1 MLLIVCSVNPVHR
14 LVVLQSASP
23 SATRIEQSAASAS
36 AKTAS
41 AKSSAAHDRAAEK
54 AARRL
59 LSGMLGP
66 RRDRAMLV
74 LASFALNVFGL
85 ALPVTL
91 LHVYDRILPNESYGT
106 MLLLGLGCG
115 AAAVMEAIL
124 RVARSALTTWMGAR
138 IEHRSSASLIDR
150 LMHMPLNAFS
160 QQGIGTHFEVYRA
173 IKMVREF
180 YSGQALQSAID
191 IPFAALYL
199 GLIALL
205 AGWLV
210 VIPLGVL
217 ALFLVVGA
225 VLGRRMRRALENRH
239 VLEERRLN
247 FISEVLSGVHT
258 VKGLGAEAGL
268 LRRHERLQQGCSEED
283 FNVARLSG
291 SASVVATTL
300 SQATMMLVVIL
311 GSVSVIDGMMT
322 TGVLTACSM
331 LAGRCVQPVQS
342 LFDRW
347 VRYQSVSLSLRRIGH
362 VLLEVGADSGAHG
375 AKEGAGDG
383 TGADGA
389 VAEPLVPG
397 TIEMDKVRFAY
408 DRGPEIL
415 TDLSLT
421 VGPGEFL
428 GVVATNS
435 TGKTTLLR
443 LILGVLR
450 PNSGTVRVGV
460 RSTTETDTMIG
471 IGGVVYVGEH
481 PELFKGTILQNLT
494 LFDPGRADLAMEVC
508 RRLGLDRRIASLP
521 QGYETIVGD
530 ASQEAL
536 PRGARQMICLARA
549 LVREPAVLL
558 LDEPNSSLDTESDK
572 LFRRALEEL
581 RGSVTILLVTSRPS
595 LLTLADR
602 VVQIV
607 DGHAVSRGASGGE
620 SLGTQ
625 PALVASNPGTEPA
638 AATAAPDAE
647 PIRAA
652 HDDGDILRRRLA
664 EASAVGACMVPLLDA
679 LGWRGAPQTLA
690 EALPHFSEVQ
700 TVEELCDVLQ
710 RLHFEGRSLRIDL
723 ARPDPSLMPCLFRA
737 RDGGVY
743 TLLSA
748 DADGVVAFS
757 GQLRET
763 VTLNYGKGTAYAFTA
778 LETTAGAGTQ
788 NWVGTVIHG
797 YVPLLWAVLGLSAV
811 INLLSVAAPLF
822 TMAIYDK
829 VIATGSFDTL
839 ATIAVGAALVIGGD
853 FALRQ
858 IRGRALAHA
867 GSRIARTISNATIDR
882 ILMLPVGMSERAAIG
897 TQIARVK
904 DLESI
909 RDFISQGQVAAL
921 FDVPFALFYL
931 GVMAVLGGPL
941 ALVPL
946 GAVLITAAIG
956 AAVHPLVRARTG
968 TTARADTERQEF
980 FVEMVAKMPALR
992 AIGGLAHWR
1001 DRYDRLSARTALSGH
1016 TAANLSATH
1025 AALAGLVVP
1034 VAGLATVGVGA
1045 LQVFTGAMTPGALMA
1060 SMMLLWRVMVPLQTA
1075 VSMLP
1080 RIEQLRANARQINGL
1095 MSIRPEREP
1104 RCATLQPRRL
1114 KGEVSFSRVSLRY
1127 RNDADPALVGVSFTV
1142 KPGQIVAIVGPDGAG
1157 KSSLLKVMLG
1167 LYAPQAGNVRIDG
1180 VDIRQMDPI
1189 DLRKSVGYVP
1199 QASALFYGTIA
1210 QNLRFADQT
1219 ADDSELRWALSLAGA
1234 LDEVEAL
1241 PRGLDTRIG
1250 DNQSLR
1256 LSPSLTQKICLAR
1269 AYIRR
1274 PRILLLDEPASRL
1287 DFDGDKA
1294 LHAALSALRGHST
1307 IFLVTHRP
1315 SHLTLADTVLTMDA
1329 GMIAPAGPSGSLP
1342 GPRPIGPGTGPG
1354 AGPAA
1359 GPAGGGSSVA
1369 NNIAG
1374 ALLGGIGLQRP
1385 PGGVATRQH

>member
-1 MLLIVCSVNPVHR
+1 MQP
-14 LVVLQSASP
+14 ASP
-23 SATRIEQSAASAS
+23 SATRIEPSAATASAKTAS

-41 AKSSAAHDRAAEK
+41 AKSASAKSSAARDRAAEK

-150 LMHMPLNAFS
+150 LMRMPLNAFS

-210 VIPLGVL
+210 LIPLGVL
-217 ALFLVVGA
+217 ALFLAVGA

-283 FNVARLSG
+283 FTVARLSG

-362 VLLEVGADSGAHG
+362 VLLEVGSDGG
-375 AKEGAGDG
+375 TLRVGDG
-383 TGADGA
+383 AATAGA

-415 TDLSLT
+415 TDLSLS

-450 PNSGTVRVGV
+450 PNSGAVRVGV
-460 RSTTETDTMIG
+460 RSSTETDAMIG
-471 IGGVVYVGEH
+471 IGGVVYVGEQ

-607 DGHAVSRGASGGE
+607 DGHAVSRGPSGNETMG
-620 SLGTQ
+620 SPT
-625 PALVASNPGTEPA
+625 ALVASNPAPSVAGGSG
-638 AATAAPDAE
+638 APDAE

-723 ARPDPSLMPCLFRA
+723 ARPDPSLMPCLFRS

-757 GQLRET
+757 GQSRET

-946 GAVLITAAIG
+946 AAVLITAAIG

-1219 ADDSELRWALSLAGA
+1219 ADVSELRWALSLAGA

-1274 PRILLLDEPASRL
+1274 PRILLLDEPAIRL

-1329 GMIAPAGPSGSLP
+1329 GMIAPANSAGGLP
-1342 GPRPIGPGTGPG
+1342 GPRPVGPGSGPG
-1354 AGPAA
+1354 AGPA
-1359 GPAGGGSSVA
+1359 GGNSVA
-1369 NNIAG
+1369 NGIAG

-1385 PGGVATRQH
+1385 PGVAATPQR

>member
-1 MLLIVCSVNPVHR
+1 MQP
-14 LVVLQSASP
+14 ASP
-23 SATRIEQSAASAS
+23 SSTSKAQAAKAASER
-36 AKTAS
+36 
-41 AKSSAAHDRAAEK
+41 DRAAES

-59 LSGMLGP
+59 LSGMLGL
-66 RRDRAMLV
+66 RRDRGVLV
-74 LASFALNVFGL
+74 LASFALNIFGL

-106 MLLLGLGCG
+106 MTLLGIGC
-115 AAAVMEAIL
+115 AVAAVMEAVL
-124 RVARSALTTWMGAR
+124 RVTRSALTTWMGAR
-138 IEHRSSASLIDR
+138 IEHQSSGSLIER
-150 LMHMPLNAFS
+150 LMRMPLNAFS
-160 QQGIGTHFEVYRA
+160 HQGIGTHFEVYRA

-191 IPFAALYL
+191 IPFAVLYL

-210 VIPLGVL
+210 LIPLGVL
-217 ALFLVVGA
+217 GLFLIVGS
-225 VLGRRMRRALENRH
+225 VLGKRMRRALEDRH
-239 VLEERRLN
+239 TLEERRLN

-291 SASVVATTL
+291 TASVVATTL
-300 SQATMMLVVIL
+300 AQATMMLVVIV
-311 GSVSVIDGMMT
+311 GSVSVIDGAMT

-331 LAGRCVQPVQS
+331 LAGRCVQPVQA

-347 VRYQSVSLSLRRIGH
+347 VRYQSVSLALRRIGH
-362 VLLEVGADSGAHG
+362 VLLEVEPAAEVVP
-375 AKEGAGDG
+375 AAGTAG
-383 TGADGA
+383 NGKTVGQALA
-389 VAEPLVPG
+389 PG
-397 TIEMDKVRFAY
+397 SIEMDSVRFSY

-415 TDLSLT
+415 HELSLS
-421 VGPGEFL
+421 VGPGELL
-428 GVVATNS
+428 GVVATNAS
-435 TGKTTLLR
+435 GKTTLLR
-443 LILGVLR
+443 LILGALR
-450 PNSGTVRVGV
+450 PTAGEVRVGV
-460 RSTTETDTMIG
+460 RGSDSGAAGAEMSG
-471 IGGVVYVGEH
+471 IGGVVYVGEN

-508 RRLGLDRRIASLP
+508 RRFGLDRRIASLP

-558 LDEPNSSLDTESDK
+558 LDEPNSSLDVQSDTV
-572 LFRRALEEL
+572 FRRALEEL

-602 VVQIV
+602 VIQIV
-607 DGHAVSRGASGGE
+607 DGRVVGRPEPGAD
-620 SLGTQ
+620 Q
-625 PALVASNPGTEPA
+625 PAAQPVLVASTPA
-638 AATAAPDAE
+638 PEAAPADKAE
-647 PIRAA
+647 PIKAA
-652 HDDGDILRRRLA
+652 HDDSDALRRRLS
-664 EASAVGACMVPLLDA
+664 ESSEVGACMIPLLDA
-679 LGWRGAPQTLA
+679 LGWRGGPLALA

-700 TVEELCDVLQ
+700 TVEELCDIFQ
-710 RLHFEGRSLRIDL
+710 RLHFEGRSLRVDL
-723 ARPDPSLMPCLFRA
+723 ATIDASHLPCLFRG
-737 RDGGVY
+737 RDGAVH

-748 DADGVVAFS
+748 GADGVAAFS
-757 GQLRET
+757 GRARAE
-763 VTLNYGKGTAYAFTA
+763 VTLTTGKGTAYVFAPVDSS
-778 LETTAGAGTQ
+778 AGAGNQ
-788 NWVGTVIHG
+788 NWVATVLQG
-797 YVPLLWAVLGLSAV
+797 FVPLLWAVLGLSAV
-811 INLLSVAAPLF
+811 INLLSIAAPLF

-829 VIATGSFDTL
+829 VITTGSIETL
-839 ATIAVGAALVIGGD
+839 ITIAVGAVLVVGGD

-867 GSRIARTISNATIDR
+867 GSRIARSISNATIDR
-882 ILMLPVGMSERAAIG
+882 ILMLPVGMSERANIG

-921 FDVPFALFYL
+921 FDVPFALFYMA
-931 GVMAVLGGPL
+931 VMAILGGPL

-946 GAVLITAAIG
+946 GAVLLTAAIG
-956 AAVHPLVRARTG
+956 AAIHPLVRSRTA

-1001 DRYDRLSARTALSGH
+1001 DRYDQLSARTARSGH
-1016 TAANLSATH
+1016 AAANLSATH
-1025 AALAGLVVP
+1025 VALAGLVVP
-1034 VAGLATVGVGA
+1034 AAGLATVGIGA
-1045 LQVFTGAMTPGALMA
+1045 VQVFNGAMTPGALMA

-1075 VSMLP
+1075 VTMLP
-1080 RIEQLRANARQINGL
+1080 RIEQLRANARQINNL

-1104 RCATLQPRRL
+1104 RCATLPPRKL

-1157 KSSLLKVMLG
+1157 KSSMLKVMLG
-1167 LYAPQAGNVRIDG
+1167 LYPPQAGNVRIDG

-1189 DLRKSVGYVP
+1189 DMRKSIGYVP
-1199 QASALFYGTIA
+1199 QASTLFYGTVA
-1210 QNLRFADQT
+1210 QNLRFADET
-1219 ADDSELRWALSLAGA
+1219 ADEAEMRWALSLAGA
-1234 LDEVEAL
+1234 LDEVESL
-1241 PRGLDTRIG
+1241 SRGLHTRIG
-1250 DNQSLR
+1250 DNQSIR

-1287 DFDGDKA
+1287 DFEGDKA
-1294 LHAALSALRGHST
+1294 LHAALTALRGHST

-1315 SHLTLADTVLTMDA
+1315 SHLTLADSVMTMDA
-1329 GMIAPAGPSGSLP
+1329 GMIAPAKTAPTAGLP
-1342 GPRPIGPGTGPG
+1342 GPRPAGPG
-1354 AGPAA
+1354 
-1359 GPAGGGSSVA
+1359 GGL
-1369 NNIAG
+1369 NRP
-1374 ALLGGIGLQRP
+1374 LGLASMLPR
-1385 PGGVATRQH
+1385 

>member
-1 MLLIVCSVNPVHR
+1 MQP
-14 LVVLQSASP
+14 ASLPSPRNAP
-23 SATRIEQSAASAS
+23 SAKAGA
-36 AKTAS
+36 
-41 AKSSAAHDRAAEK
+41 DRDQAAEK

-66 RRDRAMLV
+66 RRDRVMLV
-74 LASFALNVFGL
+74 LASFALNLSGL

-106 MLLLGLGCG
+106 MLLLGIGCG
-115 AAAVMEAIL
+115 VAAVMEAIL

-138 IEHRSSASLIDR
+138 IEHQSSASLIDR
-150 LMHMPLNAFS
+150 LMRMPLNAFS
-160 QQGIGTHFEVYRA
+160 HQGIGTHFEVYRA

-191 IPFAALYL
+191 IPFAILYL

-210 VIPLGVL
+210 AIPLVVL
-217 ALFLVVGA
+217 GLFLILGA
-225 VLGRRMRRALENRH
+225 VLGKRMRRALESRH
-239 VLEERRLN
+239 TLEERRLN
-247 FISEVLSGVHT
+247 FISEVLGGVHT

-291 SASVVATTL
+291 TASVIATTL
-300 SQATMMLVVIL
+300 AQATMMLVVIV
-311 GSVSVIDGMMT
+311 GSVSVIDGAMT

-331 LAGRCVQPVQS
+331 LAGRCVQPVQA

-347 VRYQSVSLSLRRIGH
+347 VRYQSVSLALRRIGH
-362 VLLEVGADSGAHG
+362 VLLEVGSDGGALDDEPAKTTGKAD
-375 AKEGAGDG
+375 
-383 TGADGA
+383 ADT
-389 VAEPLVPG
+389 VVQPLAPG
-397 TIEMDKVRFAY
+397 SIEMDKVRFAY
-408 DRGPEIL
+408 ERGPEIL
-415 TDLSLT
+415 GDLSLS

-428 GVVATNS
+428 GVVATNAS
-435 TGKTTLLR
+435 GKTTLLR
-443 LILGVLR
+443 LILGALR
-450 PNSGTVRVGV
+450 PTDGSVRVGV
-460 RSTTETDTMIG
+460 RGAGSDTASDAMTG
-471 IGGVVYVGEH
+471 IGGVVYVGEN

-508 RRLGLDRRIASLP
+508 RRFGLDRRIASLP

-530 ASQEAL
+530 ASQESL

-558 LDEPNSSLDTESDK
+558 LDEPNSSLDVESDTV
-572 LFRRALEEL
+572 FRRALNEL

-595 LLTLADR
+595 LLSLADR

-607 DGHAVSRGASGGE
+607 GGRVISRPEPGSDGAASQPVLVSS
-620 SLGTQ
+620 T
-625 PALVASNPGTEPA
+625 PAADS
-638 AATAAPDAE
+638 AATAKAD
-647 PIRAA
+647 PIKAA
-652 HDDGDILRRRLA
+652 HDDEDVLRRRLS
-664 EASAVGACMVPLLDA
+664 EASAVGACMIPLLDG
-679 LGWRGAPQTLA
+679 LGWRGAPQALA

-723 ARPDPSLMPCLFRA
+723 SRLDPALLPCLFQG
-737 RDGGVY
+737 RDGAVH
-743 TLLSA
+743 TLLSL
-748 DADGVVAFS
+748 DDDGNDVKAFS
-757 GQLRET
+757 GKTRDT
-763 VTLNYGKGTAYAFTA
+763 VTLTTGKGTAYVFTP
-778 LETTAGAGTQ
+778 LETTAAGAGAQ
-788 NWVGTVIHG
+788 NWVSMVAQGFL
-797 YVPLLWAVLGLSAV
+797 PLLWAVLGLSAV
-811 INLLSVAAPLF
+811 INLLSIAAPLF

-829 VIATGSFDTL
+829 VVTTGSIDTL
-839 ATIAVGAALVIGGD
+839 TTIAVGAVLVIGGD

-867 GSRIARTISNATIDR
+867 GSRIARSISNATIER
-882 ILMLPVGMSERAAIG
+882 ILMLPVGMSERANIG

-931 GVMAVLGGPL
+931 IVMAVLGGPL

-946 GAVLITAAIG
+946 AAVLITAGIG
-956 AAVHPLVRARTG
+956 AAVHPLVRARTSS
-968 TTARADTERQEF
+968 TARADTERQEF
-980 FVEMVAKMPALR
+980 FVEMIAKMPALR

-1001 DRYDRLSARTALSGH
+1001 DRYDRLSAKTARSGH
-1016 TAANLSATH
+1016 SAANLSATH
-1025 AALAGLVVP
+1025 VSLAGLVVP
-1034 VAGLATVGVGA
+1034 VAGLSTVGVGA
-1045 LQVFTGAMTPGALMA
+1045 IQVFNGAMTPGALMA

-1075 VSMLP
+1075 VTLLP
-1080 RIEQLRANARQINGL
+1080 RIEQLRGNARQINGL

-1104 RCATLQPRRL
+1104 RCATLPPRRL

-1127 RNDADPALVGVSFTV
+1127 RNDADPALVGVSFSV

-1167 LYAPQAGNVRIDG
+1167 LYPPQAGNVRIDG

-1199 QASALFYGTIA
+1199 QATTLFYGTVA

-1219 ADDSELRWALSLAGA
+1219 ADDAELRWALSLAGA

-1241 PRGLDTRIG
+1241 SNGLETRIG
-1250 DNQSLR
+1250 DNQSIR
-1256 LSPSLTQKICLAR
+1256 LSPSLSQKICLAR

-1274 PRILLLDEPASRL
+1274 PKILLLDEPASRL
-1287 DFDGDKA
+1287 DFEGDKA

-1329 GMIAPAGPSGSLP
+1329 GMIAPASPAGGLP
-1342 GPRPIGPGTGPG
+1342 GPRPGGPGGNAT
-1354 AGPAA
+1354 
-1359 GPAGGGSSVA
+1359 A
-1369 NNIAG
+1369 NGIVG
-1374 ALLGGIGLQRP
+1374 ALLGGAALNRPVGLASTSTPQTRP
-1385 PGGVATRQH
+1385 H

>member
-1 MLLIVCSVNPVHR
+1 MQPAPQPTSR
-14 LVVLQSASP
+14 TTSSAD
-23 SATRIEQSAASAS
+23 SAKASAGRDRADS
-36 AKTAS
+36 N
-41 AKSSAAHDRAAEK
+41 RAAEK

-66 RRDRAMLV
+66 RRDRGMLI
-74 LASFALNVFGL
+74 LASFALNIFGL

-106 MLLLGLGCG
+106 MLLLGIGCG

-138 IEHRSSASLIDR
+138 IEHQSSASLIDR

-173 IKMVREF
+173 IKLVREF

-191 IPFAALYL
+191 IPFAILYL

-205 AGWLV
+205 AGWLAA
-210 VIPLGVL
+210 IPVAVLG
-217 ALFLVVGA
+217 LFLIVGA
-225 VLGRRMRRALENRH
+225 VLGRRMRRALESRH
-239 VLEERRLN
+239 TLEERRLN
-247 FISEVLSGVHT
+247 FISEVLGGVHT

-283 FNVARLSG
+283 FTVARLSG
-291 SASVVATTL
+291 TASVVAGTL
-300 SQATMMLVVIL
+300 AQSTMMLVVLL
-311 GSVSVIDGMMT
+311 GSVSVIDGAMT

-331 LAGRCVQPVQS
+331 LAGRCVQPVQA

-347 VRYQSVSLSLRRIGH
+347 VRYQSVSLALRRIGH
-362 VLLEVGADSGAHG
+362 VLLEVGADGA
-375 AKEGAGDG
+375 APSAGRDG
-383 TGADGA
+383 NSESDGA
-389 VAEPLVPG
+389 VATPLAPG
-397 TIEMDKVRFAY
+397 SIEMDKVTFAY

-415 TDLSLT
+415 SGLSLS

-435 TGKTTLLR
+435 SGKTTLLR

-450 PNSGTVRVGV
+450 PRSGEVRVGV
-460 RSTTETDTMIG
+460 RTLTGADAMIG

-494 LFDPGRADLAMEVC
+494 LFDPSRADLAMEVC

-558 LDEPNSSLDTESDK
+558 LDEPNSSLDVESDK
-572 LFRRALEEL
+572 AFRRALDEL
-581 RGSVTILLVTSRPS
+581 RGSVTILLVSSRPS
-595 LLTLADR
+595 LLSLADR

-607 DGHAVSRGASGGE
+607 DGHAVARNPAAEAVGG
-620 SLGTQ
+620 Q
-625 PALVASNPGTEPA
+625 PALVAPVSSAPA
-638 AATAAPDAE
+638 PEAEAGADAE

-700 TVEELCDVLQ
+700 TVEELCDVFQ
-710 RLHFEGRSLRIDL
+710 RLHFEGRSLRFDL
-723 ARPDPSLMPCLFRA
+723 GRPEPSLLPCLFRA
-737 RDGGVY
+737 RDGGIY

-748 DADGVVAFS
+748 DADGVTAFS
-757 GQLRET
+757 GQSRET
-763 VTLNYGKGTAYAFTA
+763 VTLNYGKGTAYVFTP
-778 LETTAGAGTQ
+778 LETASGAGNQ
-788 NWVGTVIHG
+788 NWVGSVIHA
-797 YVPLLWAVLGLSAV
+797 YFPLLWAVLGLSAV

-829 VIATGSFDTL
+829 VIGTGSFDTL
-839 ATIAVGAALVIGGD
+839 ATIAVGAFLVIAGD

-867 GSRIARTISNATIDR
+867 GSRIARTVSNATIDR

-946 GAVLITAAIG
+946 AAVLVTAAIG

-1001 DRYDRLSARTALSGH
+1001 DRYDRLSARTARSGH

-1045 LQVFTGAMTPGALMA
+1045 LQVFAGTMTPGALMA

-1127 RNDADPALVGVSFTV
+1127 RNDADPALVGVTFNV

-1167 LYAPQAGNVRIDG
+1167 LYAPQAGNVRVDG
-1180 VDIRQMDPI
+1180 VDIRQMDPV
-1189 DLRKSVGYVP
+1189 DLRKSIGYVP
-1199 QASALFYGTIA
+1199 QASSLFYGTIA

-1219 ADDSELRWALSLAGA
+1219 ADEAELRWALSLAGA

-1287 DFDGDKA
+1287 DFEGDKA
-1294 LHAALSALRGHST
+1294 LHAALAALRGHST

-1329 GMIAPAGPSGSLP
+1329 GMIGPAAPAGGLP
-1342 GPRPIGPGTGPG
+1342 GPRPVGPGTGPG
-1354 AGPAA
+1354 GGP
-1359 GPAGGGSSVA
+1359 GGGNSVA
-1369 NNIAG
+1369 NGIAG

-1385 PGGVATRQH
+1385 PGVAATPQR

>member
-1 MLLIVCSVNPVHR
+1 MNR
-14 LVVLQSASP
+14 LVVLQSAAP
-23 SATRIEQSAASAS
+23 STISTAPRTAAANAS
-36 AKTAS
+36 S
-41 AKSSAAHDRAAEK
+41 GSDRAAEK

-74 LASFALNVFGL
+74 LASFALNIFAL

-106 MLLLGLGCG
+106 MLLLGIGCG

-138 IEHRSSASLIDR
+138 IEHRSSAALIDR

-191 IPFAALYL
+191 IPFAVLYL

-205 AGWLV
+205 AGWLA
-210 VIPLGVL
+210 VIPVAVL
-217 ALFLVVGA
+217 ALFLIVGA
-225 VLGRRMRRALENRH
+225 VLGRRMRRALESRH
-239 VLEERRLN
+239 TLEERRLN
-247 FISEVLSGVHT
+247 FISEVLAGVHT

-283 FNVARLSG
+283 FTVARLSG
-291 SASVVATTL
+291 SASVVAATL
-300 SQATMMLVVIL
+300 AQATMMLVVIL
-311 GSVSVIDGMMT
+311 GSVSVIDGAMT

-331 LAGRCVQPVQS
+331 LAGRCVQPVQA

-347 VRYQSVSLSLRRIGH
+347 VRYQSVSLALRRIGH
-362 VLLEVGADSGAHG
+362 VLLEVGV
-375 AKEGAGDG
+375 
-383 TGADGA
+383 DGA
-389 VAEPLVPG
+389 AAPSDKAGSGSETAVAMALAPG
-397 TIEMDKVRFAY
+397 SIEMDKVRFAY

-415 TDLSLT
+415 SDLSLS

-435 TGKTTLLR
+435 SGKTTLLR

-450 PNSGTVRVGV
+450 PGSGEVRVGV
-460 RSTTETDTMIG
+460 RALTEADAMIG

-508 RRLGLDRRIASLP
+508 RRLGLDRRIAGLP

-536 PRGARQMICLARA
+536 PRGARQLICLARA

-558 LDEPNSSLDTESDK
+558 LDEPNSSLDVESDK
-572 LFRRALEEL
+572 AFRRALDEL

-595 LLTLADR
+595 LLSLADR

-607 DGHAVSRGASGGE
+607 DGHAVTRNPDAGSVGG
-620 SLGTQ
+620 Q
-625 PALVASNPGTEPA
+625 PALVA
-638 AATAAPDAE
+638 ATAAPAAEAEAKPDAE

-710 RLHFEGRSLRIDL
+710 RLHFEGRSLRFDL
-723 ARPDPSLMPCLFRA
+723 GRPEPSLLPCLFQA
-737 RDGGVY
+737 RDGGIY

-748 DADGVVAFS
+748 EADGVTAFS
-757 GQLRET
+757 GRSRET
-763 VTLNYGKGTAYAFTA
+763 VLLNYGKGTAYVFTP
-778 LETTAGAGTQ
+778 LEVAAGAGNQ
-788 NWVGTVIHG
+788 NWVGTVIHA
-797 YVPLLWAVLGLSAV
+797 YLPLLWAVLGLSAV

-829 VIATGSFDTL
+829 VIGTGSFDTL
-839 ATIAVGAALVIGGD
+839 ATIAVGALLVIAGD

-867 GSRIARTISNATIDR
+867 GSRIARSISNATIER

-931 GVMAVLGGPL
+931 GVMAMLGGPL

-946 GAVLITAAIG
+946 AAVLVTAAIG
-956 AAVHPLVRARTG
+956 AAVHPMVRTRTG

-1001 DRYDRLSARTALSGH
+1001 DRYDRLSARTARSGH

-1045 LQVFTGAMTPGALMA
+1045 LQVFAGTMTPGALMA

-1095 MSIRPEREP
+1095 MSIRPERES
-1104 RCATLQPRRL
+1104 RCATLQPRKL

-1127 RNDADPALVGVSFTV
+1127 RNDADPALVGVTFTV
-1142 KPGQIVAIVGPDGAG
+1142 KPGQIVAIVGSDGAG

-1180 VDIRQMDPI
+1180 VDIRQMDPV
-1189 DLRKSVGYVP
+1189 DLRKSIGYVP
-1199 QASALFYGTIA
+1199 QASSLFYGTIA

-1219 ADDSELRWALSLAGA
+1219 ADEAELRWALSLAGA

-1287 DFDGDKA
+1287 DFEGDKA
-1294 LHAALSALRGHST
+1294 LHAALAALRGHST

-1329 GMIAPAGPSGSLP
+1329 GMIAPANPAGGLP
-1342 GPRPIGPGTGPG
+1342 GPRPVGPG
-1354 AGPAA
+1354 
-1359 GPAGGGSSVA
+1359 GGGSSVA
-1369 NNIAG
+1369 NGIAG

-1385 PGGVATRQH
+1385 PGVAATPQR

>member
-1 MLLIVCSVNPVHR
+1 
-14 LVVLQSASP
+14 
-23 SATRIEQSAASAS
+23 
-36 AKTAS
+36 
-41 AKSSAAHDRAAEK
+41 
-54 AARRL
+54 
-59 LSGMLGP
+59 MLGP
-66 RRDRAMLV
+66 RRDRVMLV

-106 MLLLGLGCG
+106 MLLLGIGCG
-115 AAAVMEAIL
+115 AAAVLEAIL

-138 IEHRSSASLIDR
+138 IEHQSSAALIDR

-180 YSGQALQSAID
+180 YAGQALQSAID
-191 IPFAALYL
+191 IPFAFLYL

-205 AGWLV
+205 AGELVAIPLV
-210 VIPLGVL
+210 VLV
-217 ALFLVVGA
+217 LFLVVGGI
-225 VLGRRMRRALENRH
+225 LGRRMRRALESRH
-239 VLEERRLN
+239 TLEERRLN
-247 FISEVLSGVHT
+247 FISEVLAGVHT

-291 SASVVATTL
+291 TASVVAGTL
-300 SQATMMLVVIL
+300 AQATMMLVVIV
-311 GSVSVIDGMMT
+311 GSVSVIDGAMT

-331 LAGRCVQPVQS
+331 LAGRCVQPVQA

-347 VRYQSVSLSLRRIGH
+347 VRYQSVSLALRRIGH
-362 VLLEVGADSGAHG
+362 VLLEVGSDGSAARP
-375 AKEGAGDG
+375 DG
-383 TGADGA
+383 TMAPAAGMATDSAGA
-389 VAEPLVPG
+389 PLACG
-397 TIEMDKVRFAY
+397 SIEIDNVRFAY
-408 DRGPEIL
+408 HRGPEIL
-415 TDLSLT
+415 SDLSLS

-428 GVVATNS
+428 GVVATNAS
-435 TGKTTLLR
+435 GKTTLLR

-450 PNSGTVRVGV
+450 PTAGDVRVGV
-460 RSTTETDTMIG
+460 RDGTSHTDADAMTG

-494 LFDPGRADLAMEVC
+494 LFDPSRADLAMEVC
-508 RRLGLDRRIASLP
+508 RRFGLDRRIASLP

-572 LFRRALEEL
+572 VFRRALEEL
-581 RGSVTILLVTSRPS
+581 RGGVTILLVTSRPS

-607 DGHAVSRGASGGE
+607 DGRVVSRPQAGSD
-620 SLGTQ
+620 GTAGQ
-625 PALVASNPGTEPA
+625 PVLVATSDPVTPGTA
-638 AATAAPDAE
+638 ADAD

-652 HDDGDILRRRLA
+652 HDDDDALRRRLS

-679 LGWRGAPQTLA
+679 LGWRGGPQALA
-690 EALPHFSEVQ
+690 EALPHVSEVQ
-700 TVEELCDVLQ
+700 TVEELCEVFQ
-710 RLHFEGRSLRIDL
+710 RLHFDGRRVRVDL
-723 ARPDPSLMPCLFRA
+723 ARLDPSLLPCLFRRA
-737 RDGGVY
+737 DGTVH
-743 TLLSA
+743 TLLS
-748 DADGVVAFS
+748 DGPDGITAYS
-757 GQLRET
+757 GQARGT
-763 VTLNYGKGTAYAFTA
+763 VTLTAGKGAAYVFTP
-778 LETTAGAGTQ
+778 LEAAAGAGAQ
-788 NWVGTVIHG
+788 NWVGTVVHG
-797 YVPLLWAVLGLSAV
+797 FLPLLWAVLGLSAV
-811 INLLSVAAPLF
+811 INLLSIAAPLF

-829 VIATGSFDTL
+829 VVATGSIDTL
-839 ATIAVGAALVIGGD
+839 VTIAVGAALVVAGD

-867 GSRIARTISNATIDR
+867 GSRIARSISNATIDR

-946 GAVLITAAIG
+946 AAVLLTAAIG

-968 TTARADTERQEF
+968 STARADTERQEF

-1001 DRYDRLSARTALSGH
+1001 DRYDRLSARTARSGH

-1045 LQVFTGAMTPGALMA
+1045 LQVFAGTMTPGALMA

-1080 RIEQLRANARQINGL
+1080 RIEQLRANARQINSL

-1114 KGEVSFSRVSLRY
+1114 KGEVSLSRVSLRY

-1167 LYAPQAGNVRIDG
+1167 LYAPQAGNVRVDG

-1189 DLRKSVGYVP
+1189 ELRKSIGYVP
-1199 QASALFYGTIA
+1199 QASALFYGTVA

-1219 ADDSELRWALSLAGA
+1219 ADDAELRWALSLAGA

-1241 PRGLDTRIG
+1241 SNGLDTRIG
-1250 DNQSLR
+1250 DNQSVR
-1256 LSPSLTQKICLAR
+1256 LSPSLMQKICLAR

-1287 DFDGDKA
+1287 DFEGDKA
-1294 LHAALSALRGHST
+1294 LHAALTALRGHST

-1329 GMIAPAGPSGSLP
+1329 GMIAPANPGAGLP
-1342 GPRPIGPGTGPG
+1342 GPNPGGPNPGGPRPGGPGN
-1354 AGPAA
+1354 
-1359 GPAGGGSSVA
+1359 SIA
-1369 NNIAG
+1369 NGIAG
-1374 ALLGGIGLQRP
+1374 ALLGGAALQRP
-1385 PGGVATRQH
+1385 PGLAATPPR

>member
-1 MLLIVCSVNPVHR
+1 
-14 LVVLQSASP
+14 
-23 SATRIEQSAASAS
+23 
-36 AKTAS
+36 
-41 AKSSAAHDRAAEK
+41 
-54 AARRL
+54 
-59 LSGMLGP
+59 MLGP

-106 MLLLGLGCG
+106 MLLLGIGCG
-115 AAAVMEAIL
+115 VAVVMEAIL

-191 IPFAALYL
+191 IPFAVLYL

-210 VIPLGVL
+210 LIPLGVL

-347 VRYQSVSLSLRRIGH
+347 VRYQSVTLSLRRIGH
-362 VLLEVGADSGAHG
+362 VLLEVGSDGG
-375 AKEGAGDG
+375 TLRAGDQ
-383 TGADGA
+383 TGNGAADA
-389 VAEPLVPG
+389 VEEPLLPG

-408 DRGPEIL
+408 ERGPEIL
-415 TDLSLT
+415 TDLSLS

-428 GVVATNS
+428 GIVATNS

-450 PNSGTVRVGV
+450 PNSGEVRVGV
-460 RSTTETDTMIG
+460 RSRTDTDAMIG

-558 LDEPNSSLDTESDK
+558 LDEPNSSLDTESDRQ
-572 LFRRALEEL
+572 FRRALEEL

-607 DGHAVSRGASGGE
+607 EGHAVSRGPAGGE
-620 SLGTQ
+620 AAGAQ
-625 PALVASNPGTEPA
+625 PALPAPNAGTPPA
-638 AATAAPDAE
+638 GGTAVPDAE

-652 HDDGDILRRRLA
+652 HDDGDILRRRLS

-700 TVEELCDVLQ
+700 TVEEMCDVLQ

-723 ARPDPSLMPCLFRA
+723 ARPDPSLMPCLFRS

-757 GQLRET
+757 GQSRDT
-763 VTLNYGKGTAYAFTA
+763 MTLNFGKGTAYAFNP
-778 LETTAGAGTQ
+778 LETTTGAGTQ

-797 YVPLLWAVLGLSAV
+797 YMPLLWAVLGLSAV

-829 VIATGSFDTL
+829 VIGTGSFDTL

-931 GVMAVLGGPL
+931 GVLAVLGGPL

-946 GAVLITAAIG
+946 GAVLIIAAIG

-1001 DRYDRLSARTALSGH
+1001 DRYDRLSARTARSGH

-1034 VAGLATVGVGA
+1034 IAGLATVGVGA
-1045 LQVFTGAMTPGALMA
+1045 LQVFTGTMTPGALMA

-1104 RCATLQPRRL
+1104 RCATLPPRKL

-1142 KPGQIVAIVGPDGAG
+1142 KPGQIVAIVGSDGAG

-1180 VDIRQMDPI
+1180 IDIRQMDPI

-1199 QASALFYGTIA
+1199 QASTLFYGTIA

-1287 DFDGDKA
+1287 DFEGDKA
-1294 LHAALSALRGHST
+1294 LLAALSALRGHST

-1329 GMIAPAGPSGSLP
+1329 GMIAPAGPAGGLP
-1342 GPRPIGPGTGPG
+1342 GPRPAAPG
-1354 AGPAA
+1354 AGPATGPMG
-1359 GPAGGGSSVA
+1359 GPAGGGNSVA
-1369 NNIAG
+1369 NTIAG
-1374 ALLGGIGLQRP
+1374 ALLGGIGLPRP

>member
-1 MLLIVCSVNPVHR
+1 
-14 LVVLQSASP
+14 
-23 SATRIEQSAASAS
+23 
-36 AKTAS
+36 
-41 AKSSAAHDRAAEK
+41 
-54 AARRL
+54 
-59 LSGMLGP
+59 MLGP
-66 RRDRAMLV
+66 RRDRAMLI
-74 LASFALNVFGL
+74 LASFALNIFGL

-106 MLLLGLGCG
+106 MLLLGIGCG

-138 IEHRSSASLIDR
+138 IEHQSSASLIDR

-173 IKMVREF
+173 IKLVREF

-191 IPFAALYL
+191 IPFAVLYL
-199 GLIALL
+199 SLIALL
-205 AGWLV
+205 AGWLA
-210 VIPLGVL
+210 VIPLAVL
-217 ALFLVVGA
+217 GLFLIVGA
-225 VLGRRMRRALENRH
+225 VLGRRMRRALESRH
-239 VLEERRLN
+239 TLEERRLN
-247 FISEVLSGVHT
+247 FISEVLGGVHT

-283 FNVARLSG
+283 FAVARLSG
-291 SASVVATTL
+291 SASVVAGTL
-300 SQATMMLVVIL
+300 AQATMMLVVLL
-311 GSVSVIDGMMT
+311 GSVSVIDGAMT

-331 LAGRCVQPVQS
+331 LAGRCVQPVQA

-347 VRYQSVSLSLRRIGH
+347 VRYQSVSLALRRIGH
-362 VLLEVGADSGAHG
+362 VLLEVGSDRAAPQRHHDTKA
-375 AKEGAGDG
+375 EGERSLA
-383 TGADGA
+383 T
-389 VAEPLVPG
+389 PLAPG
-397 TIEMDKVRFAY
+397 SIEMDKVGFAY

-415 TDLSLT
+415 SSLSLS

-435 TGKTTLLR
+435 SGKTTLLR

-450 PNSGTVRVGV
+450 PTAGEVRVGV
-460 RSTTETDTMIG
+460 RTLAGADAMIG

-494 LFDPGRADLAMEVC
+494 LFDPSRADLAMEVC

-558 LDEPNSSLDTESDK
+558 LDEPNSSLDVESDK
-572 LFRRALEEL
+572 AFRRALDEL
-581 RGSVTILLVTSRPS
+581 RGSVTILLVSSRPS
-595 LLTLADR
+595 LLSLADR

-607 DGHAVSRGASGGE
+607 DGHAVARNPAAEGGPGSIGA
-620 SLGTQ
+620 Q
-625 PALVASNPGTEPA
+625 PALIATSPAVPADEEPPKPA
-638 AATAAPDAE
+638 PKPDAE

-710 RLHFEGRSLRIDL
+710 RLHFEGRSLRFDL
-723 ARPDPSLMPCLFRA
+723 GRPEPSLLPCLFRA
-737 RDGGVY
+737 RDGGIY

-748 DADGVVAFS
+748 DADGVTAFS
-757 GQLRET
+757 GRSRET
-763 VTLNYGKGTAYAFTA
+763 VLLNFGKGTAYVFTP
-778 LETTAGAGTQ
+778 LETAAGAGSQ
-788 NWVGTVIHG
+788 NWVGTVIHA
-797 YVPLLWAVLGLSAV
+797 YFPLLWAVLGLSAV
-811 INLLSVAAPLF
+811 INVLSVAAPLF
-822 TMAIYDK
+822 TMAVYDK
-829 VIATGSFDTL
+829 VIGTGSFDTL
-839 ATIAVGAALVIGGD
+839 ATIAVGAFLVIAGD

-867 GSRIARTISNATIDR
+867 GSRIARSISNATIER

-921 FDVPFALFYL
+921 FDVPFALLYL
-931 GVMAVLGGPL
+931 GVMGVLGGPL

-946 GAVLITAAIG
+946 AAVLVTAAIG
-956 AAVHPLVRARTG
+956 GAVHPLVRARTG

-1001 DRYDRLSARTALSGH
+1001 DRYDRLSARTARSGH

-1045 LQVFTGAMTPGALMA
+1045 MQVFAGTMTPGALMA

-1167 LYAPQAGNVRIDG
+1167 LYAPQAGNVRVDG
-1180 VDIRQMDPI
+1180 VDIRQMDPV
-1189 DLRKSVGYVP
+1189 DLRKSIGYVP
-1199 QASALFYGTIA
+1199 QASSLFYGTIA

-1219 ADDSELRWALSLAGA
+1219 ADEAELRWALSLAGA
-1234 LDEVEAL
+1234 LDEVETL

-1287 DFDGDKA
+1287 DFEGDKA
-1294 LHAALSALRGHST
+1294 LHAALAALRGHST

-1329 GMIAPAGPSGSLP
+1329 GMIAPAAPAGGLP
-1342 GPRPIGPGTGPG
+1342 GPRPVGPG
-1354 AGPAA
+1354 AGP
-1359 GPAGGGSSVA
+1359 GGGGSSVA
-1369 NNIAG
+1369 NGIAG
-1374 ALLGGIGLQRP
+1374 ALLNGIGLQRP
-1385 PGGVATRQH
+1385 PGVAATPQR

>member
-1 MLLIVCSVNPVHR
+1 MQPAPQPTSHTTS
-14 LVVLQSASP
+14 SAD
-23 SATRIEQSAASAS
+23 SAKASADRDRADS
-36 AKTAS
+36 N
-41 AKSSAAHDRAAEK
+41 RAAEK

-66 RRDRAMLV
+66 RRDRGMLI
-74 LASFALNVFGL
+74 LASFALNIFGL

-106 MLLLGLGCG
+106 MLLLGIGCG

-138 IEHRSSASLIDR
+138 IEHQSSASLIDR

-173 IKMVREF
+173 IKLVREF

-191 IPFAALYL
+191 IPFAVLYL

-205 AGWLV
+205 AGWLAA
-210 VIPLGVL
+210 IPVAVLG
-217 ALFLVVGA
+217 LFLIVGA
-225 VLGRRMRRALENRH
+225 VLGRRMRRALESRH
-239 VLEERRLN
+239 TLEERRLN
-247 FISEVLSGVHT
+247 FISEVLGGVHT

-283 FNVARLSG
+283 FTVARLSG
-291 SASVVATTL
+291 TASVVAGTL
-300 SQATMMLVVIL
+300 AQATMMLVVLL
-311 GSVSVIDGMMT
+311 GSVSVIDGAMT

-331 LAGRCVQPVQS
+331 LAGRCVQPVQA

-347 VRYQSVSLSLRRIGH
+347 VRYQSVSLALRRIGH
-362 VLLEVGADSGAHG
+362 VLLEVGSDGA
-375 AKEGAGDG
+375 AAPVARDG
-383 TGADGA
+383 STESDGA
-389 VAEPLVPG
+389 VATPLAPG
-397 TIEMDKVRFAY
+397 SIEMDKVTFAY

-415 TDLSLT
+415 SGLSLS

-435 TGKTTLLR
+435 SGKTTLLR

-450 PNSGTVRVGV
+450 PRSGEVRVGV
-460 RSTTETDTMIG
+460 RTLTGADAMIG

-494 LFDPGRADLAMEVC
+494 LFDPSRADLAMEVC

-558 LDEPNSSLDTESDK
+558 LDEPNSSLDVESDK
-572 LFRRALEEL
+572 AFRRALDEL
-581 RGSVTILLVTSRPS
+581 RGSVTILLVSSRPS
-595 LLTLADR
+595 LLSLADR

-607 DGHAVSRGASGGE
+607 DGHAVARNPTAEAIGG
-620 SLGTQ
+620 Q
-625 PALVASNPGTEPA
+625 PALVAAVSSAPA
-638 AATAAPDAE
+638 PDAEAGADAE

-700 TVEELCDVLQ
+700 TVEELCDVFQ
-710 RLHFEGRSLRIDL
+710 RLHFEGRSLRFDL
-723 ARPDPSLMPCLFRA
+723 GRPEPSLMPCLFRA
-737 RDGGVY
+737 RDGGIY

-748 DADGVVAFS
+748 DADGVTAFS
-757 GQLRET
+757 GQSRET
-763 VTLNYGKGTAYAFTA
+763 VTLNYGKGTAYVFTP
-778 LETTAGAGTQ
+778 LETASGAGNQ
-788 NWVGTVIHG
+788 NWVGSVIHA
-797 YVPLLWAVLGLSAV
+797 YFPLLWAVLGLSAV

-829 VIATGSFDTL
+829 VIGTGSFDTL
-839 ATIAVGAALVIGGD
+839 ATIAVGAFLVIAGD

-867 GSRIARTISNATIDR
+867 GSRIARTVSNATIDR

-946 GAVLITAAIG
+946 AAVLVTAAIG

-1001 DRYDRLSARTALSGH
+1001 DRYDRLSARTARSGH

-1045 LQVFTGAMTPGALMA
+1045 LQVFAGTMTPGALMA

-1104 RCATLQPRRL
+1104 RCATLQPRKL

-1127 RNDADPALVGVSFTV
+1127 RNDADPALVGVTFNV

-1167 LYAPQAGNVRIDG
+1167 LYAPQAGNVRVDG
-1180 VDIRQMDPI
+1180 VDIRQMDPV
-1189 DLRKSVGYVP
+1189 DLRKSIGYVP
-1199 QASALFYGTIA
+1199 QASSLFYGTIA

-1219 ADDSELRWALSLAGA
+1219 ADEAELRWALSLAGA

-1287 DFDGDKA
+1287 DFEGDKA
-1294 LHAALSALRGHST
+1294 LHAALAALRGHST

-1329 GMIAPAGPSGSLP
+1329 GMIGPAAPAGGLP
-1342 GPRPIGPGTGPG
+1342 GPRPVGPGTGPNG
-1354 AGPAA
+1354 GP
-1359 GPAGGGSSVA
+1359 GGGNSVA
-1369 NNIAG
+1369 NGIAG

-1385 PGGVATRQH
+1385 PGVAATPQR

>member
-1 MLLIVCSVNPVHR
+1 MLLIGCWVNPVHR
-14 LVVLQSASP
+14 LVVLQPVSP
-23 SATRIEQSAASAS
+23 SATRIEQSAASKA
-36 AKTAS
+36 AKTDS
-41 AKSSAAHDRAAEK
+41 VKSAAARDRAAEK

-106 MLLLGLGCG
+106 MLLLGIGCG

-210 VIPLGVL
+210 LIPLGVL
-217 ALFLVVGA
+217 ALFLLVGA
-225 VLGRRMRRALENRH
+225 FLGRRMRRALENRH

-247 FISEVLSGVHT
+247 FISEVLGGVHT

-331 LAGRCVQPVQS
+331 LAGRCVQPVQA

-362 VLLEVGADSGAHG
+362 VLLEVGSDGGALR
-375 AKEGAGDG
+375 
-383 TGADGA
+383 GADEGGSSGA
-389 VAEPLVPG
+389 VAHPLVPG

-408 DRGPEIL
+408 DRGPDIL
-415 TDLSLT
+415 SDLSLS

-450 PNSGTVRVGV
+450 PSSGEVRVGV
-460 RSTTETDTMIG
+460 RSRTETDAMIG

-607 DGHAVSRGASGGE
+607 DGHAVSRSPAGGDAA
-620 SLGTQ
+620 GGQ
-625 PALVASNPGTEPA
+625 PALVASTPA
-638 AATAAPDAE
+638 APPAGGSPAPDAE

-723 ARPDPSLMPCLFRA
+723 ARPDPSLMPCLFRS

-757 GQLRET
+757 GRSRET
-763 VTLNYGKGTAYAFTA
+763 VTLNFGKGTAYVFTP
-778 LETTAGAGTQ
+778 LEATAAGAGTQ
-788 NWVGTVIHG
+788 NWVGTVIQG

-829 VIATGSFDTL
+829 VIGTGSFDTL
-839 ATIAVGAALVIGGD
+839 ATVAVGALLVIGGD

-946 GAVLITAAIG
+946 AAVLITAAIG
-956 AAVHPLVRARTG
+956 GAVHPLVRARTA

-1001 DRYDRLSARTALSGH
+1001 DRYDRLSARTARSGH

-1104 RCATLQPRRL
+1104 RCATLQPRKL

-1189 DLRKSVGYVP
+1189 DLRKSIGYVP
-1199 QASALFYGTIA
+1199 QASTLFYGTIA

-1219 ADDSELRWALSLAGA
+1219 ADVSELRWALSLAGA

-1287 DFDGDKA
+1287 DFEGDKA

-1329 GMIAPAGPSGSLP
+1329 GMIAPASPAGGLP
-1342 GPRPIGPGTGPG
+1342 GPRPVGPGAGPG
-1354 AGPAA
+1354 AGPA
-1359 GPAGGGSSVA
+1359 GGNSVA
-1369 NNIAG
+1369 NGIAG

-1385 PGGVATRQH
+1385 PGVAANPQR

>member
-1 MLLIVCSVNPVHR
+1 M
-14 LVVLQSASP
+14 
-23 SATRIEQSAASAS
+23 
-36 AKTAS
+36 
-41 AKSSAAHDRAAEK
+41 SSAAPPNSRTIPPAESAAASVDRDRAAEK

-66 RRDRAMLV
+66 RRDRAMLI
-74 LASFALNVFGL
+74 LASFALNIFGL

-106 MLLLGLGCG
+106 MLLLGIGCG

-138 IEHRSSASLIDR
+138 IEHQSSASLIDR
-150 LMHMPLNAFS
+150 LMHMPLNTFS

-173 IKMVREF
+173 IKLVREF

-191 IPFAALYL
+191 IPFAVLYL

-205 AGWLV
+205 AGWLAA
-210 VIPLGVL
+210 IPVAVLG
-217 ALFLVVGA
+217 LFLVLAA
-225 VLGRRMRRALENRH
+225 VLGRRMRRALESRH
-239 VLEERRLN
+239 TLEERRLN
-247 FISEVLSGVHT
+247 FISEVLGGVHT

-283 FNVARLSG
+283 FTVARLSG
-291 SASVVATTL
+291 SASVVAGTL
-300 SQATMMLVVIL
+300 AQATMMLVVLI
-311 GSVSVIDGMMT
+311 GSVSVIDGAMT

-331 LAGRCVQPVQS
+331 LAGRCVQPVQA

-347 VRYQSVSLSLRRIGH
+347 VRYQSVSLALRRIGH
-362 VLLEVGADSGAHG
+362 VLLEVGSDGAAPQG
-375 AKEGAGDG
+375 ETG
-383 TGADGA
+383 TGTEAPTGGA
-389 VAEPLVPG
+389 VATPLAPG
-397 TIEMDKVRFAY
+397 SIEMDKVRFAY

-415 TDLSLT
+415 NELSLS

-435 TGKTTLLR
+435 SGKTTLLR

-450 PNSGTVRVGV
+450 PTAGEVRVGV
-460 RSTTETDTMIG
+460 RTLADADAMIG

-558 LDEPNSSLDTESDK
+558 LDEPNSSLDVESDNA
-572 LFRRALEEL
+572 FRRTLDEL
-581 RGSVTILLVTSRPS
+581 RGTVTILLVSSRPS
-595 LLTLADR
+595 LLSLADR

-607 DGHAVSRGASGGE
+607 DGRAVTRNAGAEGAGG
-620 SLGTQ
+620 Q
-625 PALVASNPGTEPA
+625 PTLIATSAAPA
-638 AATAAPDAE
+638 ADAETKRESGPASE

-652 HDDGDILRRRLA
+652 HDDADILRRRLA
-664 EASAVGACMVPLLDA
+664 EASEVGACMVPLLDA

-700 TVEELCDVLQ
+700 TVEELCDVFQ
-710 RLHFEGRSLRIDL
+710 RLHFDGRSLRFDL
-723 ARPDPSLMPCLFRA
+723 ARPEASLLPCLFRG
-737 RDGGVY
+737 RDGGIY

-748 DADGVVAFS
+748 DADGVTAFS
-757 GQLRET
+757 GSARET
-763 VTLNYGKGTAYAFTA
+763 VTLNFGKGTAYAFTP
-778 LETTAGAGTQ
+778 LETAAGAGNQ

-797 YVPLLWAVLGLSAV
+797 YLPLLWSVLGLSAV

-822 TMAIYDK
+822 TMAVYDK
-829 VIATGSFDTL
+829 VIGTGSFDTL
-839 ATIAVGAALVIGGD
+839 ATIAVGAGLVIAGD

-867 GSRIARTISNATIDR
+867 GSRIARTISNATIER

-921 FDVPFALFYL
+921 FDVPFALLYL
-931 GVMAVLGGPL
+931 GVMGILGGPL

-946 GAVLITAAIG
+946 AAVLVTAAIG

-1001 DRYDRLSARTALSGH
+1001 DRYDRLSARTARSGH

-1034 VAGLATVGVGA
+1034 IAGLATVGVGA
-1045 LQVFTGAMTPGALMA
+1045 LQVFAGAMTPGALMA

-1104 RCATLQPRRL
+1104 RCATLQPRKL
-1114 KGEVSFSRVSLRY
+1114 KGEVSLSRVSLRY

-1167 LYAPQAGNVRIDG
+1167 LYAPQAGNVRVDG
-1180 VDIRQMDPI
+1180 VDIRQMDPV
-1189 DLRKSVGYVP
+1189 DLRKSIGYVP
-1199 QASALFYGTIA
+1199 QASSLFYGTIA

-1219 ADDSELRWALSLAGA
+1219 ADLSELRWALSLAGA

-1287 DFDGDKA
+1287 DFEGDKA
-1294 LHAALSALRGHST
+1294 LQAALAALRGHST

-1329 GMIAPAGPSGSLP
+1329 GMIAPAPPAGSLP
-1342 GPRPIGPGTGPG
+1342 GPRPVGP
-1354 AGPAA
+1354 
-1359 GPAGGGSSVA
+1359 GGGSGSGGGNSVA
-1369 NNIAG
+1369 NGIAG

-1385 PGGVATRQH
+1385 PGVAATPQR

>member
-1 MLLIVCSVNPVHR
+1 MLI
-14 LVVLQSASP
+14 
-23 SATRIEQSAASAS
+23 
-36 AKTAS
+36 
-41 AKSSAAHDRAAEK
+41 
-54 AARRL
+54 
-59 LSGMLGP
+59 
-66 RRDRAMLV
+66 
-74 LASFALNVFGL
+74 LASFALNIFGL

-106 MLLLGLGCG
+106 MLLLGIGCG

-138 IEHRSSASLIDR
+138 IEHQSSASLIDR

-173 IKMVREF
+173 IKLVREF

-191 IPFAALYL
+191 IPFAVLYL

-205 AGWLV
+205 AGWLAA
-210 VIPLGVL
+210 IPVAVLG
-217 ALFLVVGA
+217 LFLIVGA
-225 VLGRRMRRALENRH
+225 VLGRRMRRALESRH
-239 VLEERRLN
+239 TLEERRLN
-247 FISEVLSGVHT
+247 FISEVLGGVHT

-283 FNVARLSG
+283 FTVARLSG
-291 SASVVATTL
+291 TASVVAGTL
-300 SQATMMLVVIL
+300 AQATMMLVVLL
-311 GSVSVIDGMMT
+311 GSVSVIDGAMT

-331 LAGRCVQPVQS
+331 LAGRCVQPVQA

-347 VRYQSVSLSLRRIGH
+347 VRYQSVSLALRRIGH
-362 VLLEVGADSGAHG
+362 VLLEVGSDGA
-375 AKEGAGDG
+375 AAPVARDG
-383 TGADGA
+383 SAEPDGA
-389 VAEPLVPG
+389 VATPLAPG
-397 TIEMDKVRFAY
+397 SIEMDKVTFAY
-408 DRGPEIL
+408 GRGPEIL
-415 TDLSLT
+415 SGLSLS

-435 TGKTTLLR
+435 SGKTTLLR

-450 PNSGTVRVGV
+450 PRSGEVRVGV
-460 RSTTETDTMIG
+460 RTLTGADAMIG

-494 LFDPGRADLAMEVC
+494 LFDPSRADLAMEVC

-558 LDEPNSSLDTESDK
+558 LDEPNSSLDVESDK
-572 LFRRALEEL
+572 AFRRALDEL
-581 RGSVTILLVTSRPS
+581 RGSVTILLVSSRPS
-595 LLTLADR
+595 LLSLADR
-602 VVQIV
+602 VVQII
-607 DGHAVSRGASGGE
+607 DGHAVARNPAAESIGG
-620 SLGTQ
+620 Q
-625 PALVASNPGTEPA
+625 PALVAAVSSAP
-638 AATAAPDAE
+638 APDAE
-647 PIRAA
+647 AGTDAEPLRAA

-700 TVEELCDVLQ
+700 TVEELCDVFQ
-710 RLHFEGRSLRIDL
+710 RLHFEGRSLRFDL
-723 ARPDPSLMPCLFRA
+723 GRPEPSLMPCLFRA
-737 RDGGVY
+737 RDGGIY

-748 DADGVVAFS
+748 DADGVTAFS
-757 GQLRET
+757 GQSRET
-763 VTLNYGKGTAYAFTA
+763 VTLNYGKGTAYVFTPR
-778 LETTAGAGTQ
+778 ETASGAGNQ
-788 NWVGTVIHG
+788 NWVGSVIHA
-797 YVPLLWAVLGLSAV
+797 YFPLLWAVLGLSAV

-829 VIATGSFDTL
+829 VIGTGSFDTL
-839 ATIAVGAALVIGGD
+839 ATIAVGAFLVIAGD

-867 GSRIARTISNATIDR
+867 GSRIARTVSNATIDR

-946 GAVLITAAIG
+946 AAVLVTAAIG

-1001 DRYDRLSARTALSGH
+1001 DRYDRLSARTARSGH

-1045 LQVFTGAMTPGALMA
+1045 LQVFAGTMTPGALMA

-1127 RNDADPALVGVSFTV
+1127 RNDADPALVGVTFNV

-1167 LYAPQAGNVRIDG
+1167 LYAPQAGNVRVDG
-1180 VDIRQMDPI
+1180 IDIRQMDPV
-1189 DLRKSVGYVP
+1189 DLRKSIGYVP
-1199 QASALFYGTIA
+1199 QASSLFYGTIA

-1219 ADDSELRWALSLAGA
+1219 ADEAELRWALSLAGA

-1287 DFDGDKA
+1287 DFEGDKA
-1294 LHAALSALRGHST
+1294 LHAALAALRGHST

-1329 GMIAPAGPSGSLP
+1329 GMIGPAAPAGGLP
-1342 GPRPIGPGTGPG
+1342 GPRPVGPGTGPG
-1354 AGPAA
+1354 GN
-1359 GPAGGGSSVA
+1359 SVA
-1369 NNIAG
+1369 NGIAG

-1385 PGGVATRQH
+1385 PGVAATPQR

>member
-1 MLLIVCSVNPVHR
+1 MNRSIR
-14 LVVLQSASP
+14 LQPAPQPTSRTTSSAD
-23 SATRIEQSAASAS
+23 SAKASADRDRADS
-36 AKTAS
+36 N
-41 AKSSAAHDRAAEK
+41 RAAEK

-66 RRDRAMLV
+66 RRDRGMLI
-74 LASFALNVFGL
+74 LASFALNIFGL

-106 MLLLGLGCG
+106 MLLLGIGCG

-138 IEHRSSASLIDR
+138 IEHQSSASLIDR

-173 IKMVREF
+173 IKLVREF

-191 IPFAALYL
+191 IPFAVLYL

-205 AGWLV
+205 AGWLAA
-210 VIPLGVL
+210 IPVAVLG
-217 ALFLVVGA
+217 LFLIVGA
-225 VLGRRMRRALENRH
+225 VLGRRMRRALESRH
-239 VLEERRLN
+239 TLEERRLN
-247 FISEVLSGVHT
+247 FISEVLGGVHT
-258 VKGLGAEAGL
+258 VKGLGTEAGL

-283 FNVARLSG
+283 FTVARLSG
-291 SASVVATTL
+291 TASVVAGTL
-300 SQATMMLVVIL
+300 AQATMMLVVLL
-311 GSVSVIDGMMT
+311 GSVSVIDGAMT

-331 LAGRCVQPVQS
+331 LAGRCVQPVQA

-347 VRYQSVSLSLRRIGH
+347 VRYQSVSLALRRIGH
-362 VLLEVGADSGAHG
+362 VLLEVGS
-375 AKEGAGDG
+375 DG
-383 TGADGA
+383 TAAPVARDGSPEADGA
-389 VAEPLVPG
+389 VATPLAPG
-397 TIEMDKVRFAY
+397 SIEMDKVSFAY

-415 TDLSLT
+415 SGLSLS

-435 TGKTTLLR
+435 SGKTTLLR

-450 PNSGTVRVGV
+450 PRSGEVRVGV
-460 RSTTETDTMIG
+460 RTLTGADAMIG

-494 LFDPGRADLAMEVC
+494 LFDPSRADLAMEVC

-558 LDEPNSSLDTESDK
+558 LDEPNSSLDVESDK
-572 LFRRALEEL
+572 AFRRALDEL
-581 RGSVTILLVTSRPS
+581 RGSVTILLVSSRPS
-595 LLTLADR
+595 LLSLADR

-607 DGHAVSRGASGGE
+607 DGHAVARNPAVEAIGG
-620 SLGTQ
+620 Q
-625 PALVASNPGTEPA
+625 PALVAAVSSAPA
-638 AATAAPDAE
+638 PVAEAGADAE

-700 TVEELCDVLQ
+700 TVEELCDVFQ
-710 RLHFEGRSLRIDL
+710 RLHFEGRSLRFDL
-723 ARPDPSLMPCLFRA
+723 GRPESSLMPCLFRA
-737 RDGGVY
+737 RDGGIY

-748 DADGVVAFS
+748 DADGVTAFS
-757 GQLRET
+757 GRSRET
-763 VTLNYGKGTAYAFTA
+763 VTLNYGKGTAYVFTPREA
-778 LETTAGAGTQ
+778 ASGAGNQ
-788 NWVGTVIHG
+788 NWVGSVIHA
-797 YVPLLWAVLGLSAV
+797 YFPLLWAVLGLSAV

-829 VIATGSFDTL
+829 VIGTGSFDTL
-839 ATIAVGAALVIGGD
+839 ATIAVGAFLVIAGD

-858 IRGRALAHA
+858 IRGQALAHA
-867 GSRIARTISNATIDR
+867 GSRIARTVSNATIDR

-946 GAVLITAAIG
+946 AAVLVTAAIG

-1001 DRYDRLSARTALSGH
+1001 DRYDRLSARTARSGH

-1045 LQVFTGAMTPGALMA
+1045 LQVFAGTMTPGALMA

-1104 RCATLQPRRL
+1104 RCATLQPRKL

-1127 RNDADPALVGVSFTV
+1127 RNDADPALVGVTFNV

-1167 LYAPQAGNVRIDG
+1167 LYAPQAGNVRVDG
-1180 VDIRQMDPI
+1180 VDIRQMDPV
-1189 DLRKSVGYVP
+1189 DLRKSIGYVP
-1199 QASALFYGTIA
+1199 QASSLFYGTIA

-1219 ADDSELRWALSLAGA
+1219 ADEAELRWALSLAGA

-1287 DFDGDKA
+1287 DFEGDKA
-1294 LHAALSALRGHST
+1294 LHAALAALRGHST

-1329 GMIAPAGPSGSLP
+1329 GMIGPAAPAGGLP
-1342 GPRPIGPGTGPG
+1342 GPRPVGPGTGPNG
-1354 AGPAA
+1354 GP
-1359 GPAGGGSSVA
+1359 GGGNSVA
-1369 NNIAG
+1369 NGIAG

-1385 PGGVATRQH
+1385 PGVAATPQR

>member
-1 MLLIVCSVNPVHR
+1 MNR
-14 LVVLQSASP
+14 LVVLQSAAP
-23 SATRIEQSAASAS
+23 STIRTAPRTAAANAS
-36 AKTAS
+36 S
-41 AKSSAAHDRAAEK
+41 GNDRAAEK

-74 LASFALNVFGL
+74 LASFALNIFAL

-106 MLLLGLGCG
+106 MLLLGIGCG

-191 IPFAALYL
+191 IPFAVLYL

-205 AGWLV
+205 AGWLA
-210 VIPLGVL
+210 VIPVAVL
-217 ALFLVVGA
+217 ALFLIVGA
-225 VLGRRMRRALENRH
+225 VLGRRMRRALESRH
-239 VLEERRLN
+239 TLEERRLN
-247 FISEVLSGVHT
+247 FISEVLAGVHT

-283 FNVARLSG
+283 FTVARLSG
-291 SASVVATTL
+291 SASVVAATL
-300 SQATMMLVVIL
+300 AQATMMLVVIL
-311 GSVSVIDGMMT
+311 GSVSVIDGAMT

-331 LAGRCVQPVQS
+331 LAGRCVQPVQA

-347 VRYQSVSLSLRRIGH
+347 VRYQSVSLALRRIGH
-362 VLLEVGADSGAHG
+362 VLLEVGVDGA
-375 AKEGAGDG
+375 AAQPQGDG
-383 TGADGA
+383 KSGSEVGMALA
-389 VAEPLVPG
+389 PG
-397 TIEMDKVRFAY
+397 SIEMDKVRFAY
-408 DRGPEIL
+408 DHGPEIL
-415 TDLSLT
+415 SDLSLS

-435 TGKTTLLR
+435 SGKTTLLR

-450 PNSGTVRVGV
+450 PDSGEVRVGV
-460 RSTTETDTMIG
+460 RATSEADAMIG

-536 PRGARQMICLARA
+536 PRGARQLICLARA

-558 LDEPNSSLDTESDK
+558 LDEPNSSLDVESDK
-572 LFRRALEEL
+572 AFRRALDEL

-595 LLTLADR
+595 LLSLADR

-607 DGHAVSRGASGGE
+607 DGRAVTRNPDAGSAGG
-620 SLGTQ
+620 Q
-625 PALVASNPGTEPA
+625 PVLVAAA
-638 AATAAPDAE
+638 AATADEAEAKADAE

-710 RLHFEGRSLRIDL
+710 RLHFEGRSLRFDL
-723 ARPDPSLMPCLFRA
+723 GRPEPSLLPCLFQA
-737 RDGGVY
+737 RDGSIY

-748 DADGVVAFS
+748 DADGVTAFS
-757 GQLRET
+757 GRSRET
-763 VTLNYGKGTAYAFTA
+763 VMLNFGKGTAYVFTP
-778 LETTAGAGTQ
+778 LEAAAGAGNQ
-788 NWVGTVIHG
+788 NWVGTVIHA
-797 YVPLLWAVLGLSAV
+797 YLPLLWAVLGLSAV

-829 VIATGSFDTL
+829 VIGTGSFDTL
-839 ATIAVGAALVIGGD
+839 ATIAVGAFLVIAGD

-867 GSRIARTISNATIDR
+867 GSRIARSISNATIER
-882 ILMLPVGMSERAAIG
+882 ILMLPVGLSERAAIG

-931 GVMAVLGGPL
+931 GVMALLGGPL

-946 GAVLITAAIG
+946 GAVLVTAAIG
-956 AAVHPLVRARTG
+956 AAVHPMVRARTG

-1001 DRYDRLSARTALSGH
+1001 DRYDRLSARTARSGH

-1045 LQVFTGAMTPGALMA
+1045 MQVFAGSMTPGALMA

-1104 RCATLQPRRL
+1104 RCATLQPRKL

-1142 KPGQIVAIVGPDGAG
+1142 KPGQIVAIVGSDGAG

-1180 VDIRQMDPI
+1180 VDIRQMDPV
-1189 DLRKSVGYVP
+1189 DLRKSIGYVP
-1199 QASALFYGTIA
+1199 QASSLFYGTIA

-1219 ADDSELRWALSLAGA
+1219 ADEAELRWALSLAGA

-1287 DFDGDKA
+1287 DFEGDKA
-1294 LHAALSALRGHST
+1294 LHAALAALRGHST

-1329 GMIAPAGPSGSLP
+1329 GMIAPANPAGGLP
-1342 GPRPIGPGTGPG
+1342 GPRPVGPGG
-1354 AGPAA
+1354 
-1359 GPAGGGSSVA
+1359 GGGSSVA
-1369 NNIAG
+1369 NGIAG

-1385 PGGVATRQH
+1385 PGVAATPQR

>member
-1 MLLIVCSVNPVHR
+1 MQPAPQPTSR
-14 LVVLQSASP
+14 TTSSAD
-23 SATRIEQSAASAS
+23 S
-36 AKTAS
+36 AKAS
-41 AKSSAAHDRAAEK
+41 TGRDRGDSNRAAEK

-66 RRDRAMLV
+66 RRDRGMLI
-74 LASFALNVFGL
+74 LASFALNIFGL

-106 MLLLGLGCG
+106 MLLLGIGCG

-138 IEHRSSASLIDR
+138 IEHQSSASLIDR

-173 IKMVREF
+173 IKLVREF

-205 AGWLV
+205 AGWLAA
-210 VIPLGVL
+210 IPVAVLG
-217 ALFLVVGA
+217 LFLIVGA
-225 VLGRRMRRALENRH
+225 VLGRRMRRALESRH
-239 VLEERRLN
+239 TLEERRLN
-247 FISEVLSGVHT
+247 FISEVLGGVHT

-283 FNVARLSG
+283 FTVARLSG
-291 SASVVATTL
+291 TASVVAGTL
-300 SQATMMLVVIL
+300 AQATMMLVVLL
-311 GSVSVIDGMMT
+311 GSVSVIDGAMT

-331 LAGRCVQPVQS
+331 LAGRCVQPVQAM
-342 LFDRW
+342 FDRW
-347 VRYQSVSLSLRRIGH
+347 VRYQSVSLALRRIGH
-362 VLLEVGADSGAHG
+362 VLLEVGSDGA
-375 AKEGAGDG
+375 AAPVARDG
-383 TGADGA
+383 NPESDGA
-389 VAEPLVPG
+389 VATSLAPG
-397 TIEMDKVRFAY
+397 SIEMDKVVFAY

-415 TDLSLT
+415 SGLSLS
-421 VGPGEFL
+421 VGPGELL

-435 TGKTTLLR
+435 SGKTTLLR

-450 PNSGTVRVGV
+450 PRSGEVRVGV
-460 RSTTETDTMIG
+460 RTLTGADAMIG

-494 LFDPGRADLAMEVC
+494 LFDPSRADLAMEVC

-558 LDEPNSSLDTESDK
+558 LDEPNSSLDVESDK
-572 LFRRALEEL
+572 AFRRALDEL
-581 RGSVTILLVTSRPS
+581 RGSVTILLVSSRPS
-595 LLTLADR
+595 LLSLADR

-607 DGHAVSRGASGGE
+607 DGLAVARNPAADAVGG
-620 SLGTQ
+620 Q
-625 PALVASNPGTEPA
+625 PALVAAVSSAVEPEAESGT
-638 AATAAPDAE
+638 DAQ

-700 TVEELCDVLQ
+700 TVEELCDVFQ
-710 RLHFEGRSLRIDL
+710 RLHFEGRSLRFDL
-723 ARPDPSLMPCLFRA
+723 GRPEPSLLPCLFRA
-737 RDGGVY
+737 RDGGIY

-748 DADGVVAFS
+748 DADGVTAFS
-757 GQLRET
+757 GQSRET
-763 VTLNYGKGTAYAFTA
+763 VTLNYGKGTAYVFTP
-778 LETTAGAGTQ
+778 LESASGAGSQ
-788 NWVGTVIHG
+788 NWVGSVIHA
-797 YVPLLWAVLGLSAV
+797 YFPLLWAVLGLSAV

-829 VIATGSFDTL
+829 VIGTGSFDTL
-839 ATIAVGAALVIGGD
+839 VTIAVGAFLVIAGD

-867 GSRIARTISNATIDR
+867 GSRIARTVSNATIDR

-931 GVMAVLGGPL
+931 MVMAVLGGPL

-946 GAVLITAAIG
+946 AAVLVTAAIG
-956 AAVHPLVRARTG
+956 AAVHPMVRARTG
-968 TTARADTERQEF
+968 ITARADTERQEF

-1001 DRYDRLSARTALSGH
+1001 DRYDRLSARTARSGH

-1045 LQVFTGAMTPGALMA
+1045 LQVFAGTMTPGALMA

-1127 RNDADPALVGVSFTV
+1127 RNDADPALVGVTFTV

-1167 LYAPQAGNVRIDG
+1167 LYAPQAGNVRVDG
-1180 VDIRQMDPI
+1180 VDIRQMDPV
-1189 DLRKSVGYVP
+1189 DLRKSIGYVP
-1199 QASALFYGTIA
+1199 QASSLFYGTIA

-1219 ADDSELRWALSLAGA
+1219 ADEAELRWALSLAGA

-1287 DFDGDKA
+1287 DFEGDKA
-1294 LHAALSALRGHST
+1294 LHAALAALRGHST

-1329 GMIAPAGPSGSLP
+1329 GMIGPAAPAGGLP
-1342 GPRPIGPGTGPG
+1342 GPRPVGPGTGPNG
-1354 AGPAA
+1354 GP
-1359 GPAGGGSSVA
+1359 GGGPGGGNSVA
-1369 NNIAG
+1369 NGIAG

-1385 PGGVATRQH
+1385 PGVAATPQR

>member
-1 MLLIVCSVNPVHR
+1 M
-14 LVVLQSASP
+14 QSASP
-23 SATRIEQSAASAS
+23 STISTAPRNGAANAS
-36 AKTAS
+36 TGR
-41 AKSSAAHDRAAEK
+41 DRAAEK

-74 LASFALNVFGL
+74 LASFALNIFAL

-106 MLLLGLGCG
+106 MLLLGIGCG

-138 IEHRSSASLIDR
+138 IEHRSSAALIDR

-191 IPFAALYL
+191 IPFAVLYL

-205 AGWLV
+205 AGWLA
-210 VIPLGVL
+210 VIPVAVL
-217 ALFLVVGA
+217 ALFLIVGA
-225 VLGRRMRRALENRH
+225 VLGRRMRRALESRH
-239 VLEERRLN
+239 TLEERRLN
-247 FISEVLSGVHT
+247 FISEVLAGVHT

-283 FNVARLSG
+283 FAVARLSG
-291 SASVVATTL
+291 SASVVAATL
-300 SQATMMLVVIL
+300 AQATMMLVVIL
-311 GSVSVIDGMMT
+311 GSVSVIDGTMT

-331 LAGRCVQPVQS
+331 LAGRCVQPVQA

-347 VRYQSVSLSLRRIGH
+347 VRYQSVSLALRRIGH
-362 VLLEVGADSGAHG
+362 VLLEVGVDSAAAQPQGGGKA
-375 AKEGAGDG
+375 
-383 TGADGA
+383 GADGKAGGA
-389 VAEPLVPG
+389 VGMALAPG
-397 TIEMDKVRFAY
+397 SIEMDKVRFAY

-415 TDLSLT
+415 SGLSLS

-435 TGKTTLLR
+435 SGKTTLLR

-450 PNSGTVRVGV
+450 PGSGEVRVGV
-460 RSTTETDTMIG
+460 RALTEADAMIG

-536 PRGARQMICLARA
+536 PRGARQLICLARA

-558 LDEPNSSLDTESDK
+558 LDEPNSSLDVESDK
-572 LFRRALEEL
+572 AFRRALDEL

-595 LLTLADR
+595 LLSLADR

-607 DGHAVSRGASGGE
+607 DGHAVTRNPEAGSVGG
-620 SLGTQ
+620 Q
-625 PALVASNPGTEPA
+625 PALVA
-638 AATAAPDAE
+638 ATAAPAAEAEAKTGAE
-647 PIRAA
+647 PIRAT

-710 RLHFEGRSLRIDL
+710 RLHFEGRSLRFDL
-723 ARPDPSLMPCLFRA
+723 GRPEPSLLPCLFQA
-737 RDGGVY
+737 RDGGIY

-748 DADGVVAFS
+748 DADGVTAFS
-757 GQLRET
+757 GRSRET
-763 VTLNYGKGTAYAFTA
+763 VMLNFGKGTAYVFTP
-778 LETTAGAGTQ
+778 LEAAAGAGNQ
-788 NWVGTVIHG
+788 NWVGTVIHA
-797 YVPLLWAVLGLSAV
+797 YLPLLWAVLGLSAV

-829 VIATGSFDTL
+829 VIGTGSFDTL
-839 ATIAVGAALVIGGD
+839 ATIAVGAFLVIAGD

-867 GSRIARTISNATIDR
+867 GSRIARSISNATIER
-882 ILMLPVGMSERAAIG
+882 ILMLPVGLSERAAIG

-931 GVMAVLGGPL
+931 GVMALLGGPL

-946 GAVLITAAIG
+946 GAVLVTAAIG
-956 AAVHPLVRARTG
+956 AAVHPMVRARTG

-1001 DRYDRLSARTALSGH
+1001 DRYDRLSARTARSGH

-1045 LQVFTGAMTPGALMA
+1045 LQVFAGTMTPGALMA

-1095 MSIRPEREP
+1095 MSIRPERES
-1104 RCATLQPRRL
+1104 RCATLQPRKL

-1127 RNDADPALVGVSFTV
+1127 RNDADPALVGVTFSV
-1142 KPGQIVAIVGPDGAG
+1142 KPGQIVAIVGSDGAG

-1199 QASALFYGTIA
+1199 QASSLFYGTIA

-1219 ADDSELRWALSLAGA
+1219 ADEAELRWALSLAGA

-1287 DFDGDKA
+1287 DFEGDKA
-1294 LHAALSALRGHST
+1294 LHAALAALRGHST

-1329 GMIAPAGPSGSLP
+1329 GMIAPANPAGGLP
-1342 GPRPIGPGTGPG
+1342 GPRPVGPG
-1354 AGPAA
+1354 AGP
-1359 GPAGGGSSVA
+1359 GGGGSSVA
-1369 NNIAG
+1369 NGIAG

-1385 PGGVATRQH
+1385 PGVAATPQR

>member
-1 MLLIVCSVNPVHR
+1 MNRSTLLQPASQPTSR
-14 LVVLQSASP
+14 TTSSAD
-23 SATRIEQSAASAS
+23 SAKASAGRDRADS
-36 AKTAS
+36 N
-41 AKSSAAHDRAAEK
+41 RAAEK
-54 AARRL
+54 AARSL

-74 LASFALNVFGL
+74 LASFALNIFGL

-106 MLLLGLGCG
+106 MLLLGIGCG

-138 IEHRSSASLIDR
+138 IEHQSSASLIDR

-173 IKMVREF
+173 IKLVREF

-191 IPFAALYL
+191 IPFAGLYL

-205 AGWLV
+205 AGWLAL
-210 VIPLGVL
+210 IPVAVLG
-217 ALFLVVGA
+217 LFLIVGA
-225 VLGRRMRRALENRH
+225 VLGRRMRRALESRH
-239 VLEERRLN
+239 TLEERRLN

-283 FNVARLSG
+283 FAVARLSG
-291 SASVVATTL
+291 TASVVAGTL
-300 SQATMMLVVIL
+300 AQATMMLVVLL
-311 GSVSVIDGMMT
+311 GSVSVIDGAMT

-331 LAGRCVQPVQS
+331 LAGRCVQPVQT

-347 VRYQSVSLSLRRIGH
+347 VRYQSVSLALRRIGH
-362 VLLEVGADSGAHG
+362 VLLEVGSDGAAPSADKIEDS
-375 AKEGAGDG
+375 
-383 TGADGA
+383 GADGA
-389 VAEPLVPG
+389 VAAPLAPG
-397 TIEMDKVRFAY
+397 SVEMDKVTFAY

-415 TDLSLT
+415 SGLSLS

-435 TGKTTLLR
+435 SGKTTLLR

-450 PNSGTVRVGV
+450 PRSGEVRVGV
-460 RSTTETDTMIG
+460 RTLTGADAMIG

-494 LFDPGRADLAMEVC
+494 LFDPSRADLAMEVC

-558 LDEPNSSLDTESDK
+558 LDEPNSSLDVESDNA
-572 LFRRALEEL
+572 FRRTLDEL
-581 RGSVTILLVTSRPS
+581 RGSVTILLVSSRPS
-595 LLTLADR
+595 LLSLADR

-607 DGHAVSRGASGGE
+607 DGHAVARNPAAEAVGG
-620 SLGTQ
+620 Q
-625 PALVASNPGTEPA
+625 PALVAPVSSAPA
-638 AATAAPDAE
+638 PDAEARADAE

-652 HDDGDILRRRLA
+652 HDDADILRRRLA

-710 RLHFEGRSLRIDL
+710 RLHFEGRSLRFDL
-723 ARPDPSLMPCLFRA
+723 GRPEPSLLPCLFRA
-737 RDGGVY
+737 RDGGIY

-748 DADGVVAFS
+748 DDDGVTAFS
-757 GQLRET
+757 GQSRET
-763 VTLNYGKGTAYAFTA
+763 VTLNYGKGTAFVFTP
-778 LETTAGAGTQ
+778 LEAGAGAGNQ
-788 NWVGTVIHG
+788 NWVGSVVHA
-797 YVPLLWAVLGLSAV
+797 YFPLLWAVLGLSAV

-829 VIATGSFDTL
+829 VIGTGSFDTL
-839 ATIAVGAALVIGGD
+839 ATIAVGAFLVIAGD

-867 GSRIARTISNATIDR
+867 GSRIARTVSNATIDR

-931 GVMAVLGGPL
+931 VVMAVLGGPL

-946 GAVLITAAIG
+946 AAVLVTAAIG

-1001 DRYDRLSARTALSGH
+1001 DRYDRLSARTARSGH

-1045 LQVFTGAMTPGALMA
+1045 LQVFSGTMTPGALMA

-1127 RNDADPALVGVSFTV
+1127 RNDADPALVGVTFTV

-1167 LYAPQAGNVRIDG
+1167 LYAPQAGNVRVDG
-1180 VDIRQMDPI
+1180 VDIRQMDPV
-1189 DLRKSVGYVP
+1189 DLRKSIGYVP
-1199 QASALFYGTIA
+1199 QASSLFYGTIA

-1219 ADDSELRWALSLAGA
+1219 ADEAELRWALSLAGA

-1241 PRGLDTRIG
+1241 PRGIDTRIG

-1287 DFDGDKA
+1287 DFEGDKA
-1294 LHAALSALRGHST
+1294 LHAALAALRGHST

-1329 GMIAPAGPSGSLP
+1329 GMIGPAAPAGGLP
-1342 GPRPIGPGTGPG
+1342 GPRPVGPGTGPG
-1354 AGPAA
+1354 GS
-1359 GPAGGGSSVA
+1359 AGGGGNSVA
-1369 NNIAG
+1369 NGIAG

-1385 PGGVATRQH
+1385 PGVAATPQR

>member
-1 MLLIVCSVNPVHR
+1 MQSVP
-14 LVVLQSASP
+14 QSASRTVP
-23 SATRIEQSAASAS
+23 PAGAAALAASDR
-36 AKTAS
+36 
-41 AKSSAAHDRAAEK
+41 DRAAET

-66 RRDRAMLV
+66 RRDRSMLI

-106 MLLLGLGCG
+106 MLLLGIGCG
-115 AAAVMEAIL
+115 AAAVMEAVL

-138 IEHRSSASLIDR
+138 IEHQSSAALIDR

-173 IKMVREF
+173 IKTVREF
-180 YSGQALQSAID
+180 YAGQALQSAID

-205 AGWLV
+205 AGWLA
-210 VIPLGVL
+210 VIPLAVL
-217 ALFLVVGA
+217 GLFLVVGT
-225 VLGRRMRRALENRH
+225 VLGRKMRRALESRH
-239 VLEERRLN
+239 TLEERRLN
-247 FISEVLSGVHT
+247 FISEVLGGVHT

-283 FNVARLSG
+283 FAVARLSG

-300 SQATMMLVVIL
+300 AQATMMLVVIL
-311 GSVSVIDGMMT
+311 GSVSVIDGAMT

-331 LAGRCVQPVQS
+331 LAGRCVQPVQA

-347 VRYQSVSLSLRRIGH
+347 VRYQSVSLALRRIGH
-362 VLLEVGADSGAHG
+362 VLLEVGSD
-375 AKEGAGDG
+375 GAGATAG
-383 TGADGA
+383 TMAAASGGE
-389 VAEPLVPG
+389 VAAALAG
-397 TIEMDKVRFAY
+397 GSIEMDKVAFAY
-408 DRGPEIL
+408 GRGPEIL
-415 TDLSLT
+415 SDLSLS

-450 PNSGTVRVGV
+450 PTAGEVRVGV
-460 RSTTETDTMIG
+460 RANAGGDAMAG

-494 LFDPGRADLAMEVC
+494 LFDPSRADLAMEVC
-508 RRLGLDRRIASLP
+508 RRFGLDRRIASLP

-572 LFRRALEEL
+572 VFRRALEEM
-581 RGSVTILLVTSRPS
+581 RGSVTILLVSSRPS

-607 DGHAVSRGASGGE
+607 DGRAVSRPQQGADGAVGVGAQPVLVASGG
-620 SLGTQ
+620 GAAD
-625 PALVASNPGTEPA
+625 PAPKPGAEPG
-638 AATAAPDAE
+638 AE

-652 HDDGDILRRRLA
+652 HDDGDALRRRLSQ
-664 EASAVGACMVPLLDA
+664 ASAVGACMIPLLDA

-700 TVEELCDVLQ
+700 SVEELCDVLQ
-710 RLHFEGRSLRIDL
+710 RLHFDGRSVRVDL
-723 ARPDPSLMPCLFRA
+723 ARLDASLLPCLFRG
-737 RDGGVY
+737 RDGTVL

-748 DADGVVAFS
+748 EAGGVTAFDGRS
-757 GQLRET
+757 HST
-763 VTLNYGKGTAYAFTA
+763 VTLYTGKGTAYVFTP
-778 LETTAGAGTQ
+778 LETAAGAGTQ
-788 NWVGTVIHG
+788 NWVGTVVQG
-797 YVPLLWAVLGLSAV
+797 FLPLLWAVLGLSAV
-811 INLLSVAAPLF
+811 INLLSIAAPLF

-839 ATIAVGAALVIGGD
+839 ATIAVGAALVVAGD

-946 GAVLITAAIG
+946 AAVLLTAGIG

-1001 DRYDRLSARTALSGH
+1001 DRYDRLSARTARSGH
-1016 TAANLSATH
+1016 AAANLSATH
-1025 AALAGLVVP
+1025 ASLAGLVVP

-1045 LQVFTGAMTPGALMA
+1045 LQVFAGTMTPGALMA

-1080 RIEQLRANARQINGL
+1080 RIEQLRANARQINSL

-1104 RCATLQPRRL
+1104 RCATLQPRKV
-1114 KGEVSFSRVSLRY
+1114 KGEVSLSRVSLRY
-1127 RNDADPALVGVSFTV
+1127 RNDADPALVGVSFSV
-1142 KPGQIVAIVGPDGAG
+1142 RPGQIVAIVGPDGAG

-1189 DLRKSVGYVP
+1189 DLRKSIGYVP
-1199 QASALFYGTIA
+1199 QASTLFYGTVA

-1219 ADDSELRWALSLAGA
+1219 ADDAELRWALSLAGA

-1287 DFDGDKA
+1287 DFEGDKA
-1294 LHAALSALRGHST
+1294 LQAALAALRGHST

-1329 GMIAPAGPSGSLP
+1329 GMIAPAAPAGGLP
-1342 GPRPIGPGTGPG
+1342 GPRPGGPGGGPG
-1354 AGPAA
+1354 SGP
-1359 GPAGGGSSVA
+1359 GGGNSVA
-1369 NNIAG
+1369 NGIAG
-1374 ALLGGIGLQRP
+1374 ALLGGAALQRP
-1385 PGGVATRQH
+1385 SGIAATPPR

>member
-1 MLLIVCSVNPVHR
+1 
-14 LVVLQSASP
+14 
-23 SATRIEQSAASAS
+23 
-36 AKTAS
+36 
-41 AKSSAAHDRAAEK
+41 
-54 AARRL
+54 
-59 LSGMLGP
+59 MLGP
-66 RRDRAMLV
+66 RRDRAMLI
-74 LASFALNVFGL
+74 LASFALNIFGL

-106 MLLLGLGCG
+106 MLLLGIGCG

-150 LMHMPLNAFS
+150 LMNMPLNTFS

-173 IKMVREF
+173 IKLVREF

-191 IPFAALYL
+191 IPFAVLYL

-205 AGWLV
+205 AGWLAA
-210 VIPLGVL
+210 IPVAVL
-217 ALFLVVGA
+217 ALFLIVGA
-225 VLGRRMRRALENRH
+225 VLGRRMRRALESRH
-239 VLEERRLN
+239 TLEERRLN
-247 FISEVLSGVHT
+247 FISEVLGGVHT

-283 FNVARLSG
+283 FAVARLSG
-291 SASVVATTL
+291 SASVVAATL
-300 SQATMMLVVIL
+300 AQATMMLVVLL
-311 GSVSVIDGMMT
+311 GSVSVIDGAMT

-331 LAGRCVQPVQS
+331 LAGRCVQPVQA

-347 VRYQSVSLSLRRIGH
+347 VRYQSVSLALRRIGH
-362 VLLEVGADSGAHG
+362 VLLEVGADGAAPQRHSGGMAESERSL
-375 AKEGAGDG
+375 ATPPAAGS
-383 TGADGA
+383 
-389 VAEPLVPG
+389 
-397 TIEMDKVRFAY
+397 IEMDAVRFAY

-415 TDLSLT
+415 SGLSLS
-421 VGPGEFL
+421 VGPGELL
-428 GVVATNS
+428 GVLATNGS
-435 TGKTTLLR
+435 GKTTLLR

-450 PNSGTVRVGV
+450 PTAGAVRVGV
-460 RSTTETDTMIG
+460 RTDMRPLAEADAMTG

-558 LDEPNSSLDTESDK
+558 LDEPNSSLDVESDK
-572 LFRRALEEL
+572 AFRRALDEL

-595 LLTLADR
+595 LLSLADR

-607 DGHAVSRGASGGE
+607 DGHAVTRNPAAESTPGGIV
-620 SLGTQ
+620 GQ
-625 PALVASNPGTEPA
+625 PVLVASPPA
-638 AATAAPDAE
+638 APADEDAAKPDAE

-652 HDDGDILRRRLA
+652 HDDADILRRRLA
-664 EASAVGACMVPLLDA
+664 RASAVGACMVPLLDA

-710 RLHFEGRSLRIDL
+710 RLHFDGRSLRFDL
-723 ARPDPSLMPCLFRA
+723 ARPEPSLLPCLFRA
-737 RDGGVY
+737 RDGRIY

-748 DADGVVAFS
+748 DADGVTAFS
-757 GQLRET
+757 GQVRET
-763 VTLNYGKGTAYAFTA
+763 VTLSYGKGTAYVFTP
-778 LETTAGAGTQ
+778 LETAAGAGSQ
-788 NWVGTVIHG
+788 NWVGTVIQA
-797 YVPLLWAVLGLSAV
+797 YFPLLWAVLGLSAV
-811 INLLSVAAPLF
+811 INVLSVAAPLF
-822 TMAIYDK
+822 TMAVYDK
-829 VIATGSFDTL
+829 VIGTGSFDTL
-839 ATIAVGAALVIGGD
+839 ATIAVGAFLVIAGD

-867 GSRIARTISNATIDR
+867 GSRIARSISNATIER

-921 FDVPFALFYL
+921 FDVPFALLYL
-931 GVMAVLGGPL
+931 GVMGVLGGPL

-946 GAVLITAAIG
+946 AAVLVTAAIG

-1001 DRYDRLSARTALSGH
+1001 DRYDRLSARTARSGH

-1045 LQVFTGAMTPGALMA
+1045 MQVFAGTMTPGALMA

-1167 LYAPQAGNVRIDG
+1167 LYAPQAGNVRVDG
-1180 VDIRQMDPI
+1180 VDIRQMDPV
-1189 DLRKSVGYVP
+1189 DLRKSIGYVP
-1199 QASALFYGTIA
+1199 QASSLFYGTIA

-1219 ADDSELRWALSLAGA
+1219 ADEAELRWALSLAGA

-1287 DFDGDKA
+1287 DFEGDKA
-1294 LHAALSALRGHST
+1294 LHAALAALRGHST

-1329 GMIAPAGPSGSLP
+1329 GMIAPATAGGLP
-1342 GPRPIGPGTGPG
+1342 GPRPVGPGGG
-1354 AGPAA
+1354 L
-1359 GPAGGGSSVA
+1359 AGGGNSVA
-1369 NNIAG
+1369 NGIAG

-1385 PGGVATRQH
+1385 PGVAATPQR

>member
-1 MLLIVCSVNPVHR
+1 
-14 LVVLQSASP
+14 
-23 SATRIEQSAASAS
+23 
-36 AKTAS
+36 
-41 AKSSAAHDRAAEK
+41 
-54 AARRL
+54 
-59 LSGMLGP
+59 MLGP
-66 RRDRAMLV
+66 RRDRAMLI
-74 LASFALNVFGL
+74 LASFALNIFGL

-106 MLLLGLGCG
+106 MLLLGIGCG

-138 IEHRSSASLIDR
+138 IEHQSSASLIDR

-173 IKMVREF
+173 IKLVREF

-191 IPFAALYL
+191 IPFAVLYL

-205 AGWLV
+205 AGWLAA
-210 VIPLGVL
+210 IPVAVLG
-217 ALFLVVGA
+217 LFLIVGA
-225 VLGRRMRRALENRH
+225 VLGRRMRRALESRH
-239 VLEERRLN
+239 TLEERRLN
-247 FISEVLSGVHT
+247 FISEVLGGVHT

-283 FNVARLSG
+283 FTVARLSG
-291 SASVVATTL
+291 TASVVAATL
-300 SQATMMLVVIL
+300 AQTTMMLVVLL
-311 GSVSVIDGMMT
+311 GSVSVIDGAMT

-331 LAGRCVQPVQS
+331 LAGRCVQPVQA

-347 VRYQSVSLSLRRIGH
+347 VRYQSVSLALRRIGH
-362 VLLEVGADSGAHG
+362 VLLEVGPDGA
-375 AKEGAGDG
+375 AAPVARDG
-383 TGADGA
+383 IAESDGA
-389 VAEPLVPG
+389 VATPLAPG
-397 TIEMDKVRFAY
+397 SIEMDKVTFAY

-415 TDLSLT
+415 SGLSLS

-435 TGKTTLLR
+435 SGKTTLLR

-450 PNSGTVRVGV
+450 PRSGEVRVGV
-460 RSTTETDTMIG
+460 RTLTGADAMIG

-494 LFDPGRADLAMEVC
+494 LFDPSRADLAMEVC

-558 LDEPNSSLDTESDK
+558 LDEPNSSLDVESDK
-572 LFRRALEEL
+572 AFRRALDEL
-581 RGSVTILLVTSRPS
+581 RGSVTILLVSSRPS
-595 LLTLADR
+595 LLSLADR

-607 DGHAVSRGASGGE
+607 DGHAVARNPAAEAIGG
-620 SLGTQ
+620 Q
-625 PALVASNPGTEPA
+625 PALVAAVSSAPAPDAEAGT
-638 AATAAPDAE
+638 DAE

-700 TVEELCDVLQ
+700 TVEELCDVFQ
-710 RLHFEGRSLRIDL
+710 RLHFEGRSLRFDL
-723 ARPDPSLMPCLFRA
+723 GRPEPSLMPCLFRA
-737 RDGGVY
+737 RDGGIY

-748 DADGVVAFS
+748 DADGVTAFS
-757 GQLRET
+757 GQSRET
-763 VTLNYGKGTAYAFTA
+763 VTLNYGKGTAYVFTP
-778 LETTAGAGTQ
+778 LETASGAGNQ
-788 NWVGTVIHG
+788 NWVGSVIHA
-797 YVPLLWAVLGLSAV
+797 YFPLLWAVLGLSAV

-829 VIATGSFDTL
+829 VIGTGSFDTL
-839 ATIAVGAALVIGGD
+839 ATIAVGAFLVIAGD

-867 GSRIARTISNATIDR
+867 GSRIARTVSNATIDR

-931 GVMAVLGGPL
+931 VVMAVLGGPL

-946 GAVLITAAIG
+946 AAVLVTAAIG
-956 AAVHPLVRARTG
+956 AAVHPMVRARTG

-1001 DRYDRLSARTALSGH
+1001 DRYDRLSARTARSGH

-1045 LQVFTGAMTPGALMA
+1045 LQVFAGTMTPGALMA

-1127 RNDADPALVGVSFTV
+1127 RNDADPALVGVTFNV

-1167 LYAPQAGNVRIDG
+1167 LYAPQAGNVRVDG
-1180 VDIRQMDPI
+1180 VDIRQMDPV
-1189 DLRKSVGYVP
+1189 DLRKSIGYVP
-1199 QASALFYGTIA
+1199 QASSLFYGTIA

-1219 ADDSELRWALSLAGA
+1219 ADEAELRWALSLAGA

-1287 DFDGDKA
+1287 DFEGDKA
-1294 LHAALSALRGHST
+1294 LHAALAALRGHST

-1329 GMIAPAGPSGSLP
+1329 GMIGPAAPAGGLP
-1342 GPRPIGPGTGPG
+1342 GPRPVGPGTGPNG
-1354 AGPAA
+1354 GPNG
-1359 GPAGGGSSVA
+1359 GPGGGNSVA
-1369 NNIAG
+1369 NGIAG

-1385 PGGVATRQH
+1385 PGVAATPQR

>member
-1 MLLIVCSVNPVHR
+1 MLLIGCSVNPVHR
-14 LVVLQSASP
+14 LVVLQPASP
-23 SATRIEQSAASAS
+23 SATRIEPSAASTS
-36 AKTAS
+36 AKTTS
-41 AKSSAAHDRAAEK
+41 AKSSAARDRAAEK

-150 LMHMPLNAFS
+150 LMRMPLNAFS

-173 IKMVREF
+173 IKTVREF

-210 VIPLGVL
+210 LIPLGVL
-217 ALFLVVGA
+217 VLFLTVGA

-362 VLLEVGADSGAHG
+362 VLLEVGSDGGTPGSGDA
-375 AKEGAGDG
+375 
-383 TGADGA
+383 TGASGA

-415 TDLSLT
+415 TDLSLS

-450 PNSGTVRVGV
+450 PNSGEVRVGV
-460 RSTTETDTMIG
+460 RSRTETDAMIG
-471 IGGVVYVGEH
+471 IGGVVYVGEQ

-572 LFRRALEEL
+572 LFRHALEEL

-595 LLTLADR
+595 LLSLADR

-607 DGHAVSRGASGGE
+607 DGHTVSRCPAGGE
-620 SLGTQ
+620 AAAGQ
-625 PALVASNPGTEPA
+625 PALVASNPGTPVA
-638 AATAAPDAE
+638 AASAAPDAE

-723 ARPDPSLMPCLFRA
+723 ARPDPSLMPCLFRS

-757 GQLRET
+757 GQSRET

-839 ATIAVGAALVIGGD
+839 ATIAVGAALVIGSD

-867 GSRIARTISNATIDR
+867 GSRIARTVSNATIDR

-946 GAVLITAAIG
+946 AAVLITAAIG

-1127 RNDADPALVGVSFTV
+1127 RNDADPALVGVSFAV

-1219 ADDSELRWALSLAGA
+1219 ADESELRWALSLAGA

-1315 SHLTLADTVLTMDA
+1315 SHLTLADAVLTMDA
-1329 GMIAPAGPSGSLP
+1329 GMIAPANPASGLP
-1342 GPRPIGPGTGPG
+1342 GPRPVGPGSGPG
-1354 AGPAA
+1354 AGPA
-1359 GPAGGGSSVA
+1359 GGGNSVA
-1369 NNIAG
+1369 NGIAG

-1385 PGGVATRQH
+1385 PGVAATPQR

>member
-1 MLLIVCSVNPVHR
+1 
-14 LVVLQSASP
+14 
-23 SATRIEQSAASAS
+23 
-36 AKTAS
+36 
-41 AKSSAAHDRAAEK
+41 
-54 AARRL
+54 
-59 LSGMLGP
+59 MLGP

-74 LASFALNVFGL
+74 LASFALNIFAL

-106 MLLLGLGCG
+106 MLLLGIGCG

-138 IEHRSSASLIDR
+138 IEHRSSAALIDR

-191 IPFAALYL
+191 IPFAVLYL

-205 AGWLV
+205 AGWLA
-210 VIPLGVL
+210 VIPVAVL
-217 ALFLVVGA
+217 ALFLIVGA
-225 VLGRRMRRALENRH
+225 VLGRRMRRALESRH
-239 VLEERRLN
+239 TLEERRLN
-247 FISEVLSGVHT
+247 FISEVLAGVHT

-283 FNVARLSG
+283 FAVARLSG
-291 SASVVATTL
+291 SASVVAATL
-300 SQATMMLVVIL
+300 AQATMMLVVIL
-311 GSVSVIDGMMT
+311 GSVSVIDGTMT

-331 LAGRCVQPVQS
+331 LAGRCVQPVQA

-347 VRYQSVSLSLRRIGH
+347 VRYQSVSLALRRIGH
-362 VLLEVGADSGAHG
+362 VLLEVGVDSAAAQPQGGGKA
-375 AKEGAGDG
+375 
-383 TGADGA
+383 GADGKAGGA
-389 VAEPLVPG
+389 VGMALAPG
-397 TIEMDKVRFAY
+397 SIEMDKVRFAY

-415 TDLSLT
+415 SGLSLS

-435 TGKTTLLR
+435 SGKTTLLR

-450 PNSGTVRVGV
+450 PGSGEVRVGV
-460 RSTTETDTMIG
+460 RALTEADAMIG

-536 PRGARQMICLARA
+536 PRGARQLICLARA

-558 LDEPNSSLDTESDK
+558 LDEPNSSLDVESDK
-572 LFRRALEEL
+572 AFRRALDEL

-595 LLTLADR
+595 LLSLADR

-607 DGHAVSRGASGGE
+607 DGHAVTRNPEAGSVGG
-620 SLGTQ
+620 Q
-625 PALVASNPGTEPA
+625 PALVA
-638 AATAAPDAE
+638 ATAAPAAEAEAKTGAE
-647 PIRAA
+647 PIRAT

-710 RLHFEGRSLRIDL
+710 RLHFEGRSLRFDL
-723 ARPDPSLMPCLFRA
+723 GRPEPSLLPCLFQA
-737 RDGGVY
+737 RDGGIY

-748 DADGVVAFS
+748 DADGVTAFS
-757 GQLRET
+757 GRSRET
-763 VTLNYGKGTAYAFTA
+763 VMLNFGKGTAYVFTP
-778 LETTAGAGTQ
+778 LEAAAGAGNQ
-788 NWVGTVIHG
+788 NWVGTVIHA
-797 YVPLLWAVLGLSAV
+797 YLPLLWAVLGLSAV

-829 VIATGSFDTL
+829 VIGTGSFDTL
-839 ATIAVGAALVIGGD
+839 ATIAVGAFLVIAGD

-867 GSRIARTISNATIDR
+867 GSRIARSISNATIER
-882 ILMLPVGMSERAAIG
+882 ILMLPVGLSERAAIG

-931 GVMAVLGGPL
+931 GVMALLGGPL

-946 GAVLITAAIG
+946 GAVLVTAAIG
-956 AAVHPLVRARTG
+956 AAVHPMVRARTG

-1001 DRYDRLSARTALSGH
+1001 DRYDRLSARTARSGH

-1045 LQVFTGAMTPGALMA
+1045 LQVFAGTMTPGALMA

-1095 MSIRPEREP
+1095 MSIRPERES
-1104 RCATLQPRRL
+1104 RCATLQPRKL

-1127 RNDADPALVGVSFTV
+1127 RNDADPALVGVTFSV
-1142 KPGQIVAIVGPDGAG
+1142 KPGQIVAIVGSDGAG

-1199 QASALFYGTIA
+1199 QASSLFYGTIA

-1219 ADDSELRWALSLAGA
+1219 ADEAELRWALSLAGA

-1287 DFDGDKA
+1287 DFEGDKA
-1294 LHAALSALRGHST
+1294 LHAALAALRGHST

-1329 GMIAPAGPSGSLP
+1329 GMIAPANPAGGLP
-1342 GPRPIGPGTGPG
+1342 GPRPVGPG
-1354 AGPAA
+1354 AGP
-1359 GPAGGGSSVA
+1359 GGGGSSVA
-1369 NNIAG
+1369 NGIAG

-1385 PGGVATRQH
+1385 PGVAATPQR

>member
-1 MLLIVCSVNPVHR
+1 MLLIGCSVNPVPR
-14 LVVLQSASP
+14 LVVLQPASP
-23 SATRIEQSAASAS
+23 SATRIEPSAAPTA

-41 AKSSAAHDRAAEK
+41 AKSASAKSSAARDRAAEK

-150 LMHMPLNAFS
+150 LMRMPLNAFS

-210 VIPLGVL
+210 LIPLGVL
-217 ALFLVVGA
+217 ALFLMVGA

-283 FNVARLSG
+283 FTVARLSG

-362 VLLEVGADSGAHG
+362 VLLEVGSDGGTLRVGDGAGHG
-375 AKEGAGDG
+375 AA
-383 TGADGA
+383 TAGA

-415 TDLSLT
+415 TDLSLS

-450 PNSGTVRVGV
+450 PNSGAVRVGV
-460 RSTTETDTMIG
+460 RSSTETDAMIG
-471 IGGVVYVGEH
+471 IGGVVYVGEQ

-581 RGSVTILLVTSRPS
+581 RGNVTILLVTSRPS

-607 DGHAVSRGASGGE
+607 DGHAVSRGPSGNETMG
-620 SLGTQ
+620 SP
-625 PALVASNPGTEPA
+625 PALVASNPSPSVSG
-638 AATAAPDAE
+638 APDAE

-723 ARPDPSLMPCLFRA
+723 ARPDPSLMPCLFRS

-748 DADGVVAFS
+748 DADGVIAFS
-757 GQLRET
+757 GQSRET

-946 GAVLITAAIG
+946 AAVLITAAIG

-1127 RNDADPALVGVSFTV
+1127 RNDADPALVGVSFSV

-1219 ADDSELRWALSLAGA
+1219 ADESELRWALSLAGA

-1329 GMIAPAGPSGSLP
+1329 GMIAPANPAGGLP
-1342 GPRPIGPGTGPG
+1342 GPRPVGPGSGPG
-1354 AGPAA
+1354 AGPA
-1359 GPAGGGSSVA
+1359 GGNSVA
-1369 NNIAG
+1369 NGIAG

-1385 PGGVATRQH
+1385 PGVAANPQR

>member
-1 MLLIVCSVNPVHR
+1 M
-14 LVVLQSASP
+14 
-23 SATRIEQSAASAS
+23 QSAAPSTIRTAPRTATANAS
-36 AKTAS
+36 S
-41 AKSSAAHDRAAEK
+41 GNDRAAEK

-74 LASFALNVFGL
+74 LASFALNIFAL

-106 MLLLGLGCG
+106 MLLLGIGCG

-191 IPFAALYL
+191 IPFAVLYL

-205 AGWLV
+205 AGWLA
-210 VIPLGVL
+210 VIPVAVL
-217 ALFLVVGA
+217 ALFLIVGA
-225 VLGRRMRRALENRH
+225 VLGRRMRRALESRH
-239 VLEERRLN
+239 TLEERRLN
-247 FISEVLSGVHT
+247 FISEVLAGVHT

-283 FNVARLSG
+283 FTVARLSG
-291 SASVVATTL
+291 SASVVAATL
-300 SQATMMLVVIL
+300 AQATMMLVVIL
-311 GSVSVIDGMMT
+311 GSVSVIDGAMT

-331 LAGRCVQPVQS
+331 LAGRCVQPVQA

-347 VRYQSVSLSLRRIGH
+347 VRYQSVSLALRRIGH
-362 VLLEVGADSGAHG
+362 VLLEVGVDGA
-375 AKEGAGDG
+375 AAPQGDG
-383 TGADGA
+383 KSGSEVGMALA
-389 VAEPLVPG
+389 PG
-397 TIEMDKVRFAY
+397 SIEMDKVRFAY

-415 TDLSLT
+415 SDLSLS

-435 TGKTTLLR
+435 SGKTTLLR

-450 PNSGTVRVGV
+450 PDSGEVRVGV
-460 RSTTETDTMIG
+460 RATSEADAMIG

-536 PRGARQMICLARA
+536 PRGARQLICLARA

-558 LDEPNSSLDTESDK
+558 LDEPNSSLDVESDK
-572 LFRRALEEL
+572 AFRRALDEL

-595 LLTLADR
+595 LLSLADR

-607 DGHAVSRGASGGE
+607 DGRAVTRNPDAGSAGG
-620 SLGTQ
+620 Q
-625 PALVASNPGTEPA
+625 PVLVAAA
-638 AATAAPDAE
+638 AATADEAEAKADAE

-710 RLHFEGRSLRIDL
+710 RLHFEGRSLRFDL
-723 ARPDPSLMPCLFRA
+723 GRPEPSLLPCLFQA
-737 RDGGVY
+737 RDGGIY

-748 DADGVVAFS
+748 DADGVTAFS
-757 GQLRET
+757 GRSRET
-763 VTLNYGKGTAYAFTA
+763 VMLNFGKGTAYVFTP
-778 LETTAGAGTQ
+778 LEAAAGAGNQ
-788 NWVGTVIHG
+788 NWVGTVIHA
-797 YVPLLWAVLGLSAV
+797 YLPLLWAVLGLSAV

-829 VIATGSFDTL
+829 VIGTGSFDTL
-839 ATIAVGAALVIGGD
+839 ATIAVGAFLVIAGD

-867 GSRIARTISNATIDR
+867 GSRIARSISNATIER
-882 ILMLPVGMSERAAIG
+882 ILMLPVGLSERAAIG

-931 GVMAVLGGPL
+931 GVMALLGGPL

-946 GAVLITAAIG
+946 GAVLVTAAIG
-956 AAVHPLVRARTG
+956 AAVHPMVRARTG

-1001 DRYDRLSARTALSGH
+1001 DRYDRLSARTARSGH

-1045 LQVFTGAMTPGALMA
+1045 MQVFAGSMTPGALMA

-1104 RCATLQPRRL
+1104 RCATLQPRKL

-1142 KPGQIVAIVGPDGAG
+1142 KPGQIVAIVGSDGAG

-1180 VDIRQMDPI
+1180 VDIRQMDPV
-1189 DLRKSVGYVP
+1189 DLRKSIGYVP
-1199 QASALFYGTIA
+1199 QASSLFYGTIA

-1219 ADDSELRWALSLAGA
+1219 ADEAELRWALSLAGA

-1287 DFDGDKA
+1287 DFEGDKA
-1294 LHAALSALRGHST
+1294 LHAALAALRGHST

-1329 GMIAPAGPSGSLP
+1329 GMIAPANPAGGLP
-1342 GPRPIGPGTGPG
+1342 GPRPVGPG
-1354 AGPAA
+1354 
-1359 GPAGGGSSVA
+1359 GGGSSVA
-1369 NNIAG
+1369 NGIAG

-1385 PGGVATRQH
+1385 PGVAATPQR

>member
-1 MLLIVCSVNPVHR
+1 MLI
-14 LVVLQSASP
+14 
-23 SATRIEQSAASAS
+23 
-36 AKTAS
+36 
-41 AKSSAAHDRAAEK
+41 
-54 AARRL
+54 
-59 LSGMLGP
+59 
-66 RRDRAMLV
+66 
-74 LASFALNVFGL
+74 LASFALNIFGL

-106 MLLLGLGCG
+106 MLLLGIGCG

-138 IEHRSSASLIDR
+138 IEHQSSASLIDR

-173 IKMVREF
+173 IKLVREF

-191 IPFAALYL
+191 IPFAVLYL

-205 AGWLV
+205 AGWLAA
-210 VIPLGVL
+210 IPVAVLG
-217 ALFLVVGA
+217 LFLIVGA
-225 VLGRRMRRALENRH
+225 VLGRRMRRALESRH
-239 VLEERRLN
+239 TLEERRLN
-247 FISEVLSGVHT
+247 FISEVLGGVHT

-283 FNVARLSG
+283 FTVARLSG
-291 SASVVATTL
+291 TASVVAATL
-300 SQATMMLVVIL
+300 AQTTMMLVVLL
-311 GSVSVIDGMMT
+311 GSVSVIDGAMT

-331 LAGRCVQPVQS
+331 LAGRCVQPVQA

-347 VRYQSVSLSLRRIGH
+347 VRYQSVSLALRRIGH
-362 VLLEVGADSGAHG
+362 VLLEVGPDGA
-375 AKEGAGDG
+375 AAPVARDG
-383 TGADGA
+383 IAESDGA
-389 VAEPLVPG
+389 VATPLAPG
-397 TIEMDKVRFAY
+397 SIEMDKVTFAY

-415 TDLSLT
+415 SGLSLS

-435 TGKTTLLR
+435 SGKTTLLR

-450 PNSGTVRVGV
+450 PRSGEVRVGV
-460 RSTTETDTMIG
+460 RTLTGADAMIG

-494 LFDPGRADLAMEVC
+494 LFDPSRADLAMEVC

-558 LDEPNSSLDTESDK
+558 LDEPNSSLDVESDK
-572 LFRRALEEL
+572 AFRRALDEL
-581 RGSVTILLVTSRPS
+581 RGSVTILLVSSRPS
-595 LLTLADR
+595 LLSLADR

-607 DGHAVSRGASGGE
+607 DGHAVARNPAAEAIGG
-620 SLGTQ
+620 Q
-625 PALVASNPGTEPA
+625 PALVAAVSSAPAPDAEAGT
-638 AATAAPDAE
+638 DAE

-700 TVEELCDVLQ
+700 TVEELCDVFQ
-710 RLHFEGRSLRIDL
+710 RLHFEGRSLRFDL
-723 ARPDPSLMPCLFRA
+723 GRPEPSLMPCLFRA
-737 RDGGVY
+737 RDGGIY

-748 DADGVVAFS
+748 DADGVTAFS
-757 GQLRET
+757 GQSRET
-763 VTLNYGKGTAYAFTA
+763 VTLNYGKGTAYVFTP
-778 LETTAGAGTQ
+778 LETASGAGNQ
-788 NWVGTVIHG
+788 NWVGSVIHA
-797 YVPLLWAVLGLSAV
+797 YFPLLWAVLGLSAV

-829 VIATGSFDTL
+829 VIGTGSFDTL
-839 ATIAVGAALVIGGD
+839 ATIAVGAFLVIAGD

-867 GSRIARTISNATIDR
+867 GSRIARTVSNATIDR

-931 GVMAVLGGPL
+931 VVMAVLGGPL

-946 GAVLITAAIG
+946 AAVLVTAAIG
-956 AAVHPLVRARTG
+956 AAVHPMVRARTG

-1001 DRYDRLSARTALSGH
+1001 DRYDRLSARTARSGH

-1045 LQVFTGAMTPGALMA
+1045 LQVFAGTMTPGALMA

-1127 RNDADPALVGVSFTV
+1127 RNDADPALVGVTFNV

-1167 LYAPQAGNVRIDG
+1167 LYAPQAGNVRVDG
-1180 VDIRQMDPI
+1180 VDIRQMDPV
-1189 DLRKSVGYVP
+1189 DLRKSIGYVP
-1199 QASALFYGTIA
+1199 QASSLFYGTIA

-1219 ADDSELRWALSLAGA
+1219 ADEAELRWALSLAGA

-1287 DFDGDKA
+1287 DFEGDKA
-1294 LHAALSALRGHST
+1294 LHAALAALRGHST

-1329 GMIAPAGPSGSLP
+1329 GMIGPAAPAGGLP
-1342 GPRPIGPGTGPG
+1342 GPRPVGPGTGPNG
-1354 AGPAA
+1354 GPNG
-1359 GPAGGGSSVA
+1359 GPGGGNSVA
-1369 NNIAG
+1369 NGIAG

-1385 PGGVATRQH
+1385 PGVAATPQR

>member
-1 MLLIVCSVNPVHR
+1 
-14 LVVLQSASP
+14 
-23 SATRIEQSAASAS
+23 
-36 AKTAS
+36 
-41 AKSSAAHDRAAEK
+41 
-54 AARRL
+54 
-59 LSGMLGP
+59 MLGP

-74 LASFALNVFGL
+74 LASFALNIFGL

-115 AAAVMEAIL
+115 AAAVMEAVL

-138 IEHRSSASLIDR
+138 IEHQSSASLIDR
-150 LMHMPLNAFS
+150 LMHMPLNTFS

-205 AGWLV
+205 AGWLAL
-210 VIPLGVL
+210 IPVAVLG
-217 ALFLVVGA
+217 LFLIA
-225 VLGRRMRRALENRH
+225 AALLGRRMRRALESRH
-239 VLEERRLN
+239 TLEERRLN
-247 FISEVLSGVHT
+247 FISEVLGGVHT

-283 FNVARLSG
+283 FTVARLSG
-291 SASVVATTL
+291 SASVLAGTL
-300 SQATMMLVVIL
+300 AQATMMLVVIL
-311 GSVSVIDGMMT
+311 GSIPVMDGAMT

-331 LAGRCVQPVQS
+331 LAGRCVQPVQA

-347 VRYQSVSLSLRRIGH
+347 VRYQSVSLALRRIGH
-362 VLLEVGADSGAHG
+362 VLLEVDS
-375 AKEGAGDG
+375 
-383 TGADGA
+383 DGA
-389 VAEPLVPG
+389 APQSRTDRHNRVERTEDDRSMTTPLAPG
-397 TIEMDKVRFAY
+397 SIEMDKVRFAY
-408 DRGPEIL
+408 ERGPEIL
-415 TDLSLT
+415 GDLSLS

-435 TGKTTLLR
+435 SGKTTLLR

-450 PNSGTVRVGV
+450 PSAGEVRVGV
-460 RSTTETDTMIG
+460 RALPDSADAMTG
-471 IGGVVYVGEH
+471 IGGIVYVGEQ

-536 PRGARQMICLARA
+536 PRGARQMICVARA

-558 LDEPNSSLDTESDK
+558 LDEPNSSLDVESDK
-572 LFRRALEEL
+572 TFRRTLEEL

-595 LLTLADR
+595 LLSLADR
-602 VVQIV
+602 VIQIV
-607 DGHAVSRGASGGE
+607 DGHVVTRNPAMEGAQGG
-620 SLGTQ
+620 GQ
-625 PALVASNPGTEPA
+625 PTLVASTPA
-638 AATAAPDAE
+638 EAAKAESESRIDAE

-652 HDDGDILRRRLA
+652 HDDADILRRRLA
-664 EASAVGACMVPLLDA
+664 QASAVGACMVPLLDA

-710 RLHFEGRSLRIDL
+710 RLHFDGRSLQLDLTRIE
-723 ARPDPSLMPCLFRA
+723 PSLLPCLFRN
-737 RDGGVY
+737 RDGRIF
-743 TLLSA
+743 TLLSV
-748 DADGVVAFS
+748 DAGGVTAFS
-757 GQLRET
+757 GQARET
-763 VTLNYGKGTAYAFTA
+763 VTLTSGKGTAYLFTP
-778 LETTAGAGTQ
+778 LETAAGAGTQ
-788 NWVGTVIHG
+788 NWVGTVIQA
-797 YVPLLWAVLGLSAV
+797 YLPLLWAVLGLSAV

-822 TMAIYDK
+822 TMAVYDT
-829 VIATGSFDTL
+829 VIGTGSFDTL
-839 ATIAVGAALVIGGD
+839 ATIAVGAALVVAGD

-867 GSRIARTISNATIDR
+867 GSRIARGISNATIER

-921 FDVPFALFYL
+921 FDVPFALLYL
-931 GVMAVLGGPL
+931 GVMGVLGGPL

-946 GAVLITAAIG
+946 AAVLVTAAIG
-956 AAVHPLVRARTG
+956 AAVHPLVRARTS

-1001 DRYDRLSARTALSGH
+1001 DRYDRLSARTARAGH
-1016 TAANLSATH
+1016 SAANLSATH

-1045 LQVFTGAMTPGALMA
+1045 MQVFAGTMTPGALMA

-1080 RIEQLRANARQINGL
+1080 RVEQLRANARQINSL
-1095 MSIRPEREP
+1095 MNIRPEREP
-1104 RCATLQPRRL
+1104 RCATLPPRKL
-1114 KGEVSFSRVSLRY
+1114 KGEVSLSRVSLRY
-1127 RNDADPALVGVSFTV
+1127 RNDADPALVGVTFTV

-1189 DLRKSVGYVP
+1189 DLRKSIGYVP
-1199 QASALFYGTIA
+1199 QASSLFYGTIE

-1219 ADDSELRWALSLAGA
+1219 ADESELRWALSLAGA

-1287 DFDGDKA
+1287 DFEGDKA
-1294 LHAALSALRGHST
+1294 LHAALATLRGHST

-1315 SHLTLADTVLTMDA
+1315 SHLTLADMVLTMDA
-1329 GMIAPAGPSGSLP
+1329 GMIAPANPAGGLP
-1342 GPRPIGPGTGPG
+1342 GPRPVGPG
-1354 AGPAA
+1354 
-1359 GPAGGGSSVA
+1359 GGNSVA
-1369 NNIAG
+1369 NGIAG

-1385 PGGVATRQH
+1385 SGIAATPQH

>member
-1 MLLIVCSVNPVHR
+1 RPRPHAFIIVAPDNTVT
-14 LVVLQSASP
+14 VLAKHLDKGQGIVTGI
-23 SATRIEQSAASAS
+23 ATI
-36 AKTAS
+36 
-41 AKSSAAHDRAAEK
+41 AAEELDADWSQVRGAFAPADQK
-54 AARRL
+54 LYANHFFGIQGTGGSTAVANSWDELRMAGAAA
-59 LSGMLGP
+59 
-66 RRDRAMLV
+66 RAMLV
-74 LASFALNVFGL
+74 
-85 ALPVTL
+85 
-91 LHVYDRILPNESYGT
+91 
-106 MLLLGLGCG
+106 
-115 AAAVMEAIL
+115 AAAS
-124 RVARSALTTWMGAR
+124 ARWKVPAG
-138 IEHRSSASLIDR
+138 
-150 LMHMPLNAFS
+150 
-160 QQGIGTHFEVYRA
+160 EV
-173 IKMVREF
+173 
-180 YSGQALQSAID
+180 
-191 IPFAALYL
+191 
-199 GLIALL
+199 
-205 AGWLV
+205 
-210 VIPLGVL
+210 
-217 ALFLVVGA
+217 
-225 VLGRRMRRALENRH
+225 
-239 VLEERRLN
+239 
-247 FISEVLSGVHT
+247 T
-258 VKGLGAEAGL
+258 VSK
-268 LRRHERLQQGCSEED
+268 
-283 FNVARLSG
+283 
-291 SASVVATTL
+291 
-300 SQATMMLVVIL
+300 
-311 GSVSVIDGMMT
+311 
-322 TGVLTACSM
+322 
-331 LAGRCVQPVQS
+331 
-342 LFDRW
+342 
-347 VRYQSVSLSLRRIGH
+347 
-362 VLLEVGADSGAHG
+362 
-375 AKEGAGDG
+375 
-383 TGADGA
+383 
-389 VAEPLVPG
+389 
-397 TIEMDKVRFAY
+397 
-408 DRGPEIL
+408 
-415 TDLSLT
+415 
-421 VGPGEFL
+421 
-428 GVVATNS
+428 GVVRHAASN
-435 TGKTTLLR
+435 
-443 LILGVLR
+443 
-450 PNSGTVRVGV
+450 
-460 RSTTETDTMIG
+460 
-471 IGGVVYVGEH
+471 
-481 PELFKGTILQNLT
+481 
-494 LFDPGRADLAMEVC
+494 
-508 RRLGLDRRIASLP
+508 RLGLDRRIASLP

-558 LDEPNSSLDTESDK
+558 LDEPNSSLDVESDRV
-572 LFRRALEEL
+572 FRRALEEM
-581 RGSVTILLVTSRPS
+581 RGNVTILLVTSRPS
-595 LLTLADR
+595 LLSLADR

-607 DGHAVSRGASGGE
+607 DGHAVARNQASEIAGG
-620 SLGTQ
+620 Q
-625 PALVASNPGTEPA
+625 PALVAALPA
-638 AATAAPDAE
+638 AAPGEGAVKAAAE

-700 TVEELCDVLQ
+700 TVEELCDVFQ
-710 RLHFEGRSLRIDL
+710 RLHFEGRSLRFDL
-723 ARPDPSLMPCLFRA
+723 ARPEPSLLPCLFRT
-737 RDGGVY
+737 RDGGIY

-748 DADGVVAFS
+748 DDNGVLAFS
-757 GQLRET
+757 GQSRET
-763 VTLNYGKGTAYAFTA
+763 VALSFGKGTAYVFAPLDIA
-778 LETTAGAGTQ
+778 SAAGNQ
-788 NWVGTVIHG
+788 NWVGTVFHS
-797 YVPLLWAVLGLSAV
+797 YFPLLWAVLGLSAV

-822 TMAIYDK
+822 TMAVYDK
-829 VIATGSFDTL
+829 VIGTGSFDTL
-839 ATIAVGAALVIGGD
+839 ATIAVGALLVIAGD

-867 GSRIARTISNATIDR
+867 GSRIARTISNATIER

-946 GAVLITAAIG
+946 AAVLVTAAIG

-980 FVEMVAKMPALR
+980 FVEMIAKMPALR

-1001 DRYDRLSARTALSGH
+1001 DRYDRLSARTARSGH

-1104 RCATLQPRRL
+1104 RCATLPPRRL

-1127 RNDADPALVGVSFTV
+1127 RNDADPALVGVTFAV

-1180 VDIRQMDPI
+1180 VDIRQMDPV
-1189 DLRKSVGYVP
+1189 DLRKSIGYVP
-1199 QASALFYGTIA
+1199 QASSLFYGTIA

-1219 ADDSELRWALSLAGA
+1219 ADEAELRWALSLAGA
-1234 LDEVEAL
+1234 MDEVEAL

-1287 DFDGDKA
+1287 DFEGDKA
-1294 LHAALSALRGHST
+1294 LHAALAALRGHST

-1315 SHLTLADTVLTMDA
+1315 SHLTLADTVLTMEA
-1329 GMIAPAGPSGSLP
+1329 GMIAPAAPAGGLP
-1342 GPRPIGPGTGPG
+1342 GPRPVGPGTGPG
-1354 AGPAA
+1354 G
-1359 GPAGGGSSVA
+1359 GAGGGGGNGIA
-1369 NNIAG
+1369 NGIAG

-1385 PGGVATRQH
+1385 PGVAATPQR

>member
-1 MLLIVCSVNPVHR
+1 M
-14 LVVLQSASP
+14 
-23 SATRIEQSAASAS
+23 QSAAPPTPRTAPPAAS
-36 AKTAS
+36 ATAAS
-41 AKSSAAHDRAAEK
+41 DRDRAAEK

-74 LASFALNVFGL
+74 LASFALNIFGL

-106 MLLLGLGCG
+106 MLLLGIGCG

-124 RVARSALTTWMGAR
+124 RAARSALTTWMGAR
-138 IEHRSSASLIDR
+138 IEHQSSASLIDR
-150 LMHMPLNAFS
+150 LMHMPLNTFS

-173 IKMVREF
+173 IKLVREF

-191 IPFAALYL
+191 IPFAVLYL

-205 AGWLV
+205 AGWLAA
-210 VIPLGVL
+210 IPVAVLG
-217 ALFLVVGA
+217 LFLIVGA
-225 VLGRRMRRALENRH
+225 VLGRRMRRALESRH
-239 VLEERRLN
+239 TLEERRLN
-247 FISEVLSGVHT
+247 FISEVLGGVHT

-283 FNVARLSG
+283 FTVARLSG
-291 SASVVATTL
+291 SASVIAGTL
-300 SQATMMLVVIL
+300 AQATMMLVVLL
-311 GSVSVIDGMMT
+311 GSVSVIDGAMT

-331 LAGRCVQPVQS
+331 LAGRCVQPVQA

-347 VRYQSVSLSLRRIGH
+347 VRYQSVSLALRRIGH
-362 VLLEVGADSGAHG
+362 VLLEVGS
-375 AKEGAGDG
+375 
-383 TGADGA
+383 DGA
-389 VAEPLVPG
+389 VPLPG
-397 TIEMDKVRFAY
+397 KDGMADTAGAVATALAPGSIEMDKVSFAY
-408 DRGPEIL
+408 DRGPDIL
-415 TDLSLT
+415 SDLSLS

-435 TGKTTLLR
+435 SGKTTLLR

-450 PNSGTVRVGV
+450 PSAGEVRVGV
-460 RSTTETDTMIG
+460 RTLADADAMIG
-471 IGGVVYVGEH
+471 IGGVVYVGEQ

-558 LDEPNSSLDTESDK
+558 LDEPNSSLDVESDK
-572 LFRRALEEL
+572 AFRRALDEL

-595 LLTLADR
+595 LLSLADR

-607 DGHAVSRGASGGE
+607 DGHAVTRNPAAEGMGG
-620 SLGTQ
+620 Q
-625 PALVASNPGTEPA
+625 PVLVASSPA
-638 AATAAPDAE
+638 VPADEGAAKPDAE

-652 HDDGDILRRRLA
+652 HDDADIMRRRLA

-710 RLHFEGRSLRIDL
+710 RLHFEGRSLRFDL
-723 ARPDPSLMPCLFRA
+723 GRPEPSLLPCLFRA
-737 RDGGVY
+737 RDGGIY

-748 DADGVVAFS
+748 DDDGVTAFS
-757 GQLRET
+757 GRSRET
-763 VTLNYGKGTAYAFTA
+763 VLLNFGKGTAYVFTP
-778 LETTAGAGTQ
+778 LETATGAGSQ
-788 NWVGTVIHG
+788 NWVGTVIHA
-797 YVPLLWAVLGLSAV
+797 YFPLLWAVLGLSAV

-822 TMAIYDK
+822 TMAVYDK
-829 VIATGSFDTL
+829 VIGTGSFDTL
-839 ATIAVGAALVIGGD
+839 ATIAVGAFLVIAGD

-867 GSRIARTISNATIDR
+867 GSRIARSISNATIER

-921 FDVPFALFYL
+921 FDVPFALLYL
-931 GVMAVLGGPL
+931 GVMGVLGGPL

-946 GAVLITAAIG
+946 AAVLVTAGIG

-992 AIGGLAHWR
+992 AIGGLDHWR
-1001 DRYDRLSARTALSGH
+1001 DRYDRLSARTARSGH
-1016 TAANLSATH
+1016 SAANLSATH

-1045 LQVFTGAMTPGALMA
+1045 MQVFAGTMTPGALMA

-1127 RNDADPALVGVSFTV
+1127 RNDADPALVGVTFTV
-1142 KPGQIVAIVGPDGAG
+1142 KPGQIVAIVGSDGAG

-1167 LYAPQAGNVRIDG
+1167 LYAPQAGNVRVDG
-1180 VDIRQMDPI
+1180 VDIRQMDPVE
-1189 DLRKSVGYVP
+1189 LRRSIGYVP
-1199 QASALFYGTIA
+1199 QASSLFYGTIA

-1219 ADDSELRWALSLAGA
+1219 ADESELRRALSLAGA

-1287 DFDGDKA
+1287 DFEGDKA
-1294 LHAALSALRGHST
+1294 LHAALAALRGHST

-1329 GMIAPAGPSGSLP
+1329 GMIAPAAPAGGLP
-1342 GPRPIGPGTGPG
+1342 GPRPVGPG
-1354 AGPAA
+1354 AGP
-1359 GPAGGGSSVA
+1359 GGGGSSVA
-1369 NNIAG
+1369 NGIAG
-1374 ALLGGIGLQRP
+1374 ALLSGIGLQRP
-1385 PGGVATRQH
+1385 PGVAATPQR

>member
-1 MLLIVCSVNPVHR
+1 M
-14 LVVLQSASP
+14 
-23 SATRIEQSAASAS
+23 QSAAPSTIRTAPRNGAANAS
-36 AKTAS
+36 TGR
-41 AKSSAAHDRAAEK
+41 DRAAEK

-74 LASFALNVFGL
+74 LASFALNIFAL

-106 MLLLGLGCG
+106 MLLLGIGCG

-138 IEHRSSASLIDR
+138 IEHRSSAALIDR

-191 IPFAALYL
+191 IPFAVLYL

-205 AGWLV
+205 AGWLA
-210 VIPLGVL
+210 VIPVAVL
-217 ALFLVVGA
+217 ALFLIVGA
-225 VLGRRMRRALENRH
+225 VLGRRMRRALESRH
-239 VLEERRLN
+239 TLEERRLN
-247 FISEVLSGVHT
+247 FISEVLAGVHT

-283 FNVARLSG
+283 FAVARLSG
-291 SASVVATTL
+291 SASVVAATL
-300 SQATMMLVVIL
+300 AQATMMLVVIL
-311 GSVSVIDGMMT
+311 GSVSVIDGTMT

-331 LAGRCVQPVQS
+331 LAGRCVQPVQA

-347 VRYQSVSLSLRRIGH
+347 VRYQSVSLALRRIGH
-362 VLLEVGADSGAHG
+362 VLLEVGVDGA
-375 AKEGAGDG
+375 AAQPQGDG
-383 TGADGA
+383 KSGSE
-389 VAEPLVPG
+389 VATALAPG
-397 TIEMDKVRFAY
+397 SIEMDKVRFAY

-415 TDLSLT
+415 SGLSLS

-435 TGKTTLLR
+435 SGKTTLLR

-450 PNSGTVRVGV
+450 PGSGEVRVGV
-460 RSTTETDTMIG
+460 RALTEADAMIG

-536 PRGARQMICLARA
+536 PRGARQLICLARA

-558 LDEPNSSLDTESDK
+558 LDEPNSSLDVESDK
-572 LFRRALEEL
+572 AFRRALDEL

-595 LLTLADR
+595 LLSLADR

-607 DGHAVSRGASGGE
+607 DGHAVTRNPEAGSVGG
-620 SLGTQ
+620 Q
-625 PALVASNPGTEPA
+625 PALVA
-638 AATAAPDAE
+638 ATAAPAAEAEAKPGAE

-710 RLHFEGRSLRIDL
+710 RLHFEGRSLRFDL
-723 ARPDPSLMPCLFRA
+723 GRPEPSLLPCLFQA
-737 RDGGVY
+737 RDGGIY

-748 DADGVVAFS
+748 DADGVTAFS
-757 GQLRET
+757 GRSRET
-763 VTLNYGKGTAYAFTA
+763 VLLNFGKGTAYVFTP
-778 LETTAGAGTQ
+778 LEAAAGAGNQ
-788 NWVGTVIHG
+788 NWVGTVIHA
-797 YVPLLWAVLGLSAV
+797 YLPLLWAVLGLSAV

-829 VIATGSFDTL
+829 VIGTGSFDTL
-839 ATIAVGAALVIGGD
+839 ATIAVGAFLVIAGD

-867 GSRIARTISNATIDR
+867 GSRIARSISNATIER
-882 ILMLPVGMSERAAIG
+882 ILMLPVGLSERAAIG

-931 GVMAVLGGPL
+931 GVMALLGGPL

-946 GAVLITAAIG
+946 GAVLVTAAIG
-956 AAVHPLVRARTG
+956 AAVHPMVRARTG

-1001 DRYDRLSARTALSGH
+1001 DRYDRLSARTARSGH

-1045 LQVFTGAMTPGALMA
+1045 LQVFAGTMTPGALMA

-1095 MSIRPEREP
+1095 MSIRPERES
-1104 RCATLQPRRL
+1104 RCATLQPRKL

-1127 RNDADPALVGVSFTV
+1127 RNDADPALVGVTFSV
-1142 KPGQIVAIVGPDGAG
+1142 KPGQIVAIVGSDGAG

-1199 QASALFYGTIA
+1199 QASSLFYGTIA

-1219 ADDSELRWALSLAGA
+1219 ADEAELRWALSLAGA

-1287 DFDGDKA
+1287 DFEGDKA
-1294 LHAALSALRGHST
+1294 LHAALAALRGHST

-1329 GMIAPAGPSGSLP
+1329 GMIAPANPAGGLP
-1342 GPRPIGPGTGPG
+1342 GPRPVGPG
-1354 AGPAA
+1354 AGP
-1359 GPAGGGSSVA
+1359 GGGGSSVA
-1369 NNIAG
+1369 NGIAG

-1385 PGGVATRQH
+1385 PGVAATPQR

>member
-1 MLLIVCSVNPVHR
+1 
-14 LVVLQSASP
+14 
-23 SATRIEQSAASAS
+23 
-36 AKTAS
+36 
-41 AKSSAAHDRAAEK
+41 
-54 AARRL
+54 
-59 LSGMLGP
+59 
-66 RRDRAMLV
+66 MLV

-106 MLLLGLGCG
+106 MLLLGIGCG

-138 IEHRSSASLIDR
+138 IEHQSSATLIDR
-150 LMHMPLNAFS
+150 LMHMPLNSFS
-160 QQGIGTHFEVYRA
+160 QQGIGTHFEVYRS
-173 IKMVREF
+173 IKVVREF
-180 YSGQALQSAID
+180 YAGQALQSAID

-210 VIPLGVL
+210 VIPLAVL
-217 ALFLVVGA
+217 VLFLIVGA
-225 VLGRRMRRALENRH
+225 FLGKRMRRALESRH
-239 VLEERRLN
+239 TLEERRLN
-247 FISEVLSGVHT
+247 FISEVLGGVHT
-258 VKGLGAEAGL
+258 VKGLGAEGGL

-283 FNVARLSG
+283 YNVARLSG
-291 SASVVATTL
+291 TTSTVATTL
-300 SQATMMLVVIL
+300 AQAAMMLVVIV
-311 GSVSVIDGMMT
+311 GSVSVIDGVMT

-331 LAGRCVQPVQS
+331 LAGRCVQPVQA

-362 VLLEVGADSGAHG
+362 VLLEVGAGDA
-375 AKEGAGDG
+375 APADTPAGG
-383 TGADGA
+383 PTATRQGDGA
-389 VAEPLVPG
+389 VGEPLACG
-397 TIEMDKVRFAY
+397 SIEMDNVRFAY
-408 DRGPEIL
+408 DGGPNIL
-415 TDLSLT
+415 NDLSLS

-428 GVVATNS
+428 GVLATNAS
-435 TGKTTLLR
+435 GKTTLLR

-450 PNSGTVRVGV
+450 PTAGHVRVGV
-460 RSTTETDTMIG
+460 RTAAEGRAAADADAMTG

-494 LFDPGRADLAMEVC
+494 LFDPSRADLAMEVC
-508 RRLGLDRRIASLP
+508 RRFGLDRRIASLP

-558 LDEPNSSLDTESDK
+558 LDEPNSSLDAESDAV
-572 LFRRALEEL
+572 FRRALEDL
-581 RGSVTILLVTSRPS
+581 RGSVTVLLVTSRPS
-595 LLTLADR
+595 HMALADR

-607 DGHAVSRGASGGE
+607 DGRVVGRAEPGADGSIP
-620 SLGTQ
+620 Q
-625 PALVASNPGTEPA
+625 PVLVASGIAGESA
-638 AATAAPDAE
+638 KAAPGAE
-647 PIRAA
+647 PLQAA
-652 HDDGDILRRRLA
+652 HDDSDAQRRRLS
-664 EASAVGACMVPLLDA
+664 ETSAVGACMVALLDG

-710 RLHFEGRSLRIDL
+710 RLHFEGRRTRIDL
-723 ARPDPSLMPCLFRA
+723 ARPDPALLPCLFQG
-737 RDGGVY
+737 RDGAVH
-743 TLLSA
+743 TLLSIEGEGEGN
-748 DADGVVAFS
+748 GVIAFS
-757 GQLRET
+757 GQTRGT
-763 VTLNYGKGTAYAFTA
+763 VTLTAGKGTAYVFTP
-778 LETTAGAGTQ
+778 LETTSGAGSQ
-788 NWVGTVIHG
+788 GWVATVVHG
-797 YVPLLWAVLGLSAV
+797 FLPLLWAVLGLSAV
-811 INLLSVAAPLF
+811 INVLSIATPLF

-829 VIATGSFDTL
+829 VIATGSIDTL
-839 ATIAVGAALVIGGD
+839 VTITVGALLVVGGD

-867 GSRIARTISNATIDR
+867 GSRIARTVSNATIDR
-882 ILMLPVGMSERAAIG
+882 ILMLPVGMSERANIG

-931 GVMAVLGGPL
+931 AVMAMLGGPL

-946 GAVLITAAIG
+946 GAVVVTAAIG
-956 AAVHPLVRARTG
+956 AAVHPLVRARTSS
-968 TTARADTERQEF
+968 TARADTERQEF

-992 AIGGLAHWR
+992 EVGGLAHWR
-1001 DRYDRLSARTALSGH
+1001 DRYDRLSARTARSGH
-1016 TAANLSATH
+1016 SAANLSATH
-1025 AALAGLVVP
+1025 ASLAGLVVP
-1034 VAGLATVGVGA
+1034 IAGLATVGVGA
-1045 LQVFTGAMTPGALMA
+1045 LQVFAGAMTPGALMA

-1095 MSIRPEREP
+1095 MSMRPEREP

-1127 RNDADPALVGVSFTV
+1127 RNDADPALVGVSFSV
-1142 KPGQIVAIVGPDGAG
+1142 KPGQTVAIVGPDGAG

-1189 DLRKSVGYVP
+1189 DLRKSIGYVP
-1199 QASALFYGTIA
+1199 QASSLFYGTVA

-1219 ADDSELRWALSLAGA
+1219 ADDAELRWALSLAGA

-1241 PRGLDTRIG
+1241 SDGLNTRIG
-1250 DNQSLR
+1250 DNQSVR

-1294 LHAALSALRGHST
+1294 LQAALAALRGHST

-1315 SHLTLADTVLTMDA
+1315 SHLTLADTVLTMEA
-1329 GMIAPAGPSGSLP
+1329 GMIAPAKPAGGLP
-1342 GPRPIGPGTGPG
+1342 GPRPAGPGGGGP
-1354 AGPAA
+1354 GPAA
-1359 GPAGGGSSVA
+1359 A
-1369 NNIAG
+1369 NGIAG
-1374 ALLGGIGLQRP
+1374 ALLGGASLQRP
-1385 PGGVATRQH
+1385 VGLASTPPR